1 MLDKKKINFRRKR
14 MMTPDKRYRYS
25 IRKFNVGIASV
36 AIAAFMFL
44 GNGAVSVS
52 ANDLASNE
60 EVIPTSGPVSE
71 EDLSSSTEIKETDP
85 VSSSTLPT
93 ETPEETPTALPAQ
106 TEKVVT
112 EETVPV
118 AENADS
124 LPTNESQQES
134 LSTTE
139 SDDAL
144 AAAKKVLEE
153 VISEAEVLSADAL
166 RKAAKSTADTSSLQ
180 SAANATKAAAEA
192 ANQVFADEHAS
203 LEDINAQITAIR
215 TAVGNLVPELT
226 SFTGTEEVTVMLA
239 ATTSGAADANQS
251 GIDEISERTGQYTAI
266 SVTQNF
272 KWTDILENPI
282 IALKMTDGTYKY
294 KKFSGT
300 VTMDIAKAAYVA
312 GEFEDAAAY
321 KATNGTLQ
329 AGDKVYIIQESD
341 FTSAPTSIE
350 ESYDLT
356 KFHHRKN
363 LIFGGDSIWEG
374 VTSAELAEGDADSSA
389 FIALARPGSFVSEI
403 WFHKAEISADGGD
416 RYLPKENNT
425 LLVADSISEA
435 LSQSEPSYKN
445 FGLFL
450 SHIDVND
457 DKVNKPNT
465 VMELPE
471 GVEVVFADRSGQ
483 QTTFAGAMD
492 EIMAALRYDENDDTL
507 LNTQQKLKFKFI
519 VKKDGV
525 QIQEDADWREIT
537 LHVYSS
543 AEKVKGLVK
552 TTLTNTRND
561 FEAGIV
567 DNINFSGL
575 PEEMKNE
582 AIDME
587 KTYPNVD
594 GTLPQDGQLPE
605 FSNPDNKDYDW
616 IDKDREES
624 DGTHATS
631 PARYFPYD
639 MGLFQGE
646 GDRITGKLRG
656 YLPYIS
662 GYNMPA
668 DEDRIEAEHGRISI
682 PPSEHDKELL
692 PYFTLGSIFS
702 KTMFGRSMTPEPGGV
717 NKSYWHSLTQAMPI
731 PQLDFEPEVNLDI
744 VTLSDNPQPNPKGTV
759 KIVYKALNADGTD
772 VDSSVVLRADVTD
785 TEDAAVGTPWNAKE
799 TGVDH
804 DKDAATAPIDERP
817 ETFTTQA
824 TETNPSREYKLVSAK
839 TTVQTPTD
847 AAPVTVTDDAQLEG
861 QVIEGTTTV
870 TYYYALV
877 QEQPATSRE
886 VKGDV
891 VIKYEDT
898 VGTEIKGQLKDTDQG
913 VVATYTTP
921 SRRYIKV
928 DNQVTYLDSEPA
940 ETVELSNLAYN
951 ADQTRE
957 DGTVEKPATIESAGK
972 TYRFIKLKD
981 DSATVTGLVT
991 EATKTVTYV
1000 YAPEQTRQVP
1010 TEKTGSVIVEYKL
1023 EGSET
1028 PEKPEGTKLQ
1038 ADFND
1043 TTDQLVSTSTVTETY
1058 YVDANGKEQVTN
1070 TSEPVVTLTNAT
1082 YEVTKAEAPDVLTIG
1097 EKTYHKVRVN
1107 GTENGTLPAGETK
1120 VTYYYAEEQVEEG
1133 VIEEKGNVT
1142 VKYETEGGAP
1152 LKPDYKDSENVL
1164 VSSTPTTRR
1173 YYLKDGKKVYLDD
1186 QPVRGTT
1193 TKTDATYDTREDKS
1207 ETGGV
1212 NEKPATLTD
1221 ESGTTYHLIKTKD
1234 KTPENGTLPA
1244 GDTVVT
1250 YVYAPEQTREV
1261 STEKTGSVI
1270 VEYKLE
1276 GSETPE
1282 KPEGEKLQADFNDTT
1297 DQLVSTS
1304 TVTETYYVDENG
1316 EEQVTNTSEPVVTNT
1331 NATYEVTK
1339 DEAPDVLTIGG
1350 KTYHKVRV
1358 TGTENGTLPA
1368 GETKVTYYYAEE
1380 QVEKGV
1386 IEEKGNVTVKYETEG
1401 GAPLKPAYKD
1411 SENVLVSST
1420 PTTRRYYLKD
1430 GNKVYLDD
1438 QPVRGTTTKTD
1449 ATYDTREDKSETGG
1463 VNEKPATLTDESG
1476 TTYHLIK
1483 TKDKTPENG
1492 TLPAGDTVVTY
1503 VYAPEQTEII
1513 PTENKAKV
1521 TVNYYILGTS
1531 TPLQPSYEDTPA
1543 TKISETVTTNTYY
1556 LDANNERVPVG
1567 DPAVVINPVDPAVS
1581 YDTTETKNGKEERPT
1596 TLKSGD
1602 KTYHLVEAATTFT
1615 EGTGVSGTLTKD
1627 TVVNYYYAEIKEEV
1641 NTERTN
1647 GSVTIKYEST
1657 DGTPLRDDKE
1667 DTASTVISTKTTTKK
1682 YYEYDG
1688 QKVYVGDPV
1697 ESTETVDLS
1706 YNTTEADKDEKPS
1719 TLEKDDKT
1727 YQLVA
1732 VKAGSADEN
1741 GKVTGDHVVTYVYAE
1756 IKDEVT
1762 TEPTNGSVTIKYE
1775 STDGTPLRDDK
1786 EDTASTVISTKTTTK
1801 KYYEYDGQKV
1811 YVGDPVESTE
1821 TKDLS
1826 YDTTEADK
1834 DEKPETLQKGDK
1846 TYQLVAV
1853 KADSAAEKGKVTG
1866 DHVVTYVYAEIKEE
1880 VTTEPTNGS
1889 VTIKYETTDGTPLR
1903 DDKEDTAS
1911 TVIST
1916 KTTTKKYY
1924 EYDGQKVYVGDPVE
1938 STETKDL
1945 SYDTTEADK
1954 DEKPETLQKGD
1965 KTYQLVAVKAGSAD
1979 ENGKVTG
1986 DHVVTYV
1993 YAEVP
1998 EEPKP
2003 EEPKPEEPKPG
2014 EPTPGE
2020 PTPPTD
2026 GGTTPPTDGGVN
2038 PPTDGGTTPPTDGG
2052 VNPPTDGGTTP
2063 PTDGGVNPPTDGGTT
2078 PPTDGGVNPPTDGGT
2093 TPPTDGGTTPPTDGG
2108 TTPPTDGGTT
2118 PPTDGGTTP
2127 PTDGG
2132 TTPPT
2137 DGGVNPPTDGG
2148 VNPPT
2153 DGGTTPPIDGGT
2165 TPPTDGG
2172 VNPPTD
2178 GGTTP
2183 PTDGG
2188 TTPPTDGGVNPPT
2201 DGGTTPPTDGGTTP
2215 PTDGGTTPPTDGG
2228 TTPPTDGGTTPPT
2241 DGGTTPPTDGGT
2253 TPPTDGGTTPP
2264 TDGGT
2269 TPPTDGGT
2277 TPPTDGGTTP
2287 PTDGG
2292 TTPPTDGGT
2301 TPPTDG
2307 GTTPPTDGGTTPPT
2321 DGGVNPP
2328 TDGGVNPP
2336 TDGGTTPPTD
2346 GGTTP
2351 PTDGGT
2357 TPPTDG
2363 GTTPPTDGG
2372 VNPPTDG
2379 GTTPPT
2385 DGGTTPPT
2393 DGGTTPP
2400 TDGGTTPPT
2409 DGGTTPPTD
2418 GGTTPPTDGG
2428 TTPPTDGG
2436 TTPPTDGGTTPPTDG
2451 GTTPPTD
2458 GGVNPPTDGGTTPP
2472 TDGGTTPPTDGG
2484 TTPPTDGGTTPP
2496 TDGGTT
2502 PPTDGG
2508 VNPPTDGG
2516 TTPTPPT
2523 GTITVTPKAGT
2534 AQLPNTGEASTSPL
2548 YGVLAFATGLAGLFG
2563 LVKKKKEEDQ

>member
-1 MLDKKKINFRRKR
+1 MLDKKKINLRRKR
-14 MMTPDKRYRYS
+14 MTTPDKHYRYS

-52 ANDLASNE
+52 ANELASNE

-71 EDLSSSTEIKETDP
+71 EDLSSSAEIKESELVP
-85 VSSSTLPT
+85 SSTPNT
-93 ETPEETPTALPAQ
+93 GTPAETPAQ
-106 TEKVVT
+106 TEKVVA

-118 AENADS
+118 TENADS
-124 LPTNESQQES
+124 LPTNQSQQES
-134 LSTTE
+134 LSTKE

-180 SAANATKAAAEA
+180 SAANATKAAAEI

-203 LEDINAQITAIR
+203 LEEVNAQITAIR

-251 GIDEISERTGQYTAI
+251 GIDAISANNGQYTAI

-272 KWTDILENPI
+272 KWTDIEENPI
-282 IALKMTDGTYKY
+282 IALKMADGTYKY

-300 VTMDIAKAAYVA
+300 VTVDRAKAAKD
-312 GEFEDAAAY
+312 EFVDAATY
-321 KATNGTLQ
+321 KTANGPLQ

-356 KFHHRKN
+356 KFHHREN
-363 LIFGGDSIWEG
+363 MILAGWSISPG
-374 VTSAELAEGDADSSA
+374 ITSADLADPDADADSSA
-389 FIALARPGSFVSEI
+389 LIALARPGSFESEI
-403 WFHKAEISADGGD
+403 EFKDANHPGEPSI
-416 RYLPKENNT
+416 YLPKENNT
-425 LLVADSISEA
+425 VLVADSISEA
-435 LSQSEPSYKN
+435 LRQEEPSYKN

-450 SHIDVND
+450 SHIAVND

-465 VMELPE
+465 VMELPK
-471 GVEVVFADRSGQ
+471 GVEVVFADQ
-483 QTTFAGAMD
+483 NDQPTTFAEAMN
-492 EIMAALRYDENDDTL
+492 EIMAALQYDTDEWTI
-507 LNTQQKLKFKFI
+507 LNPQQKLKFKFI

-537 LHVYSS
+537 LHVYNDTDV
-543 AEKVKGLVK
+543 VKGMVK
-552 TTLTNTRND
+552 TTLTNTPND

-567 DNINFSGL
+567 DNIDFSGL

-582 AIDME
+582 AIEME
-587 KTYPNVD
+587 KTYRNVD

-605 FSNPDNKDYDW
+605 FSNPDNKRYDW
-616 IDKDREES
+616 VVKVGEES

-646 GDRITGKLRG
+646 GDKINKKLLG
-656 YLPYIS
+656 YIPYIQDYKP
-662 GYNMPA
+662 GNGDDLGIAPGIA
-668 DEDRIEAEHGRISI
+668 
-682 PPSEHDKELL
+682 PSEHDKKLV
-692 PYFTLGSIFS
+692 PYYPLGSVFTR
-702 KTMFGRSMTPEPGGV
+702 TMFDRNFTPEPGGV
-717 NKSYWHSLTQAMPI
+717 NGSYWHSLTQAMPI

-804 DKDAATAPIDERP
+804 DKDTATDSIDERP

-861 QVIEGTTTV
+861 KVIEGTTTV

-891 VIKYEDT
+891 IIKYEDT
-898 VGTEIKGQLKDTDQG
+898 AGTEIKGQLKDTDQG

-1010 TEKTGSVIVEYKL
+1010 TPSNGSVIVEYKL

-1028 PEKPEGTKLQ
+1028 PEKPEGEKLQ

-1070 TSEPVVTLTNAT
+1070 ISEPVVTLTNAT
-1082 YEVTKAEAPDVLTIG
+1082 YEVTKAEAPDILTIG

-1152 LKPDYKDSENVL
+1152 LKSDYKDSENVL

-1173 YYLKDGKKVYLDD
+1173 YYLKDGKKVYLDE

-1207 ETGGV
+1207 ATGGV

-1234 KTPENGTLPA
+1234 E
-1244 GDTVVT
+1244 
-1250 YVYAPEQTREV
+1250 
-1261 STEKTGSVI
+1261 
-1270 VEYKLE
+1270 
-1276 GSETPE
+1276 
-1282 KPEGEKLQADFNDTT
+1282 
-1297 DQLVSTS
+1297 
-1304 TVTETYYVDENG
+1304 
-1316 EEQVTNTSEPVVTNT
+1316 
-1331 NATYEVTK
+1331 
-1339 DEAPDVLTIGG
+1339 
-1350 KTYHKVRV
+1350 
-1358 TGTENGTLPA
+1358 
-1368 GETKVTYYYAEE
+1368 
-1380 QVEKGV
+1380 
-1386 IEEKGNVTVKYETEG
+1386 
-1401 GAPLKPAYKD
+1401 
-1411 SENVLVSST
+1411 
-1420 PTTRRYYLKD
+1420 
-1430 GNKVYLDD
+1430 
-1438 QPVRGTTTKTD
+1438 
-1449 ATYDTREDKSETGG
+1449 
-1463 VNEKPATLTDESG
+1463 
-1476 TTYHLIK
+1476 
-1483 TKDKTPENG
+1483 TPENG

-1627 TVVNYYYAEIKEEV
+1627 TVVNYYYAEIK
-1641 NTERTN
+1641 
-1647 GSVTIKYEST
+1647 
-1657 DGTPLRDDKE
+1657 D
-1667 DTASTVISTKTTTKK
+1667 
-1682 YYEYDG
+1682 
-1688 QKVYVGDPV
+1688 
-1697 ESTETVDLS
+1697 
-1706 YNTTEADKDEKPS
+1706 
-1719 TLEKDDKT
+1719 
-1727 YQLVA
+1727 
-1732 VKAGSADEN
+1732 
-1741 GKVTGDHVVTYVYAE
+1741 
-1756 IKDEVT
+1756 
-1762 TEPTNGSVTIKYE
+1762 
-1775 STDGTPLRDDK
+1775 
-1786 EDTASTVISTKTTTK
+1786 
-1801 KYYEYDGQKV
+1801 
-1811 YVGDPVESTE
+1811 
-1821 TKDLS
+1821 
-1826 YDTTEADK
+1826 
-1834 DEKPETLQKGDK
+1834 
-1846 TYQLVAV
+1846 
-1853 KADSAAEKGKVTG
+1853 
-1866 DHVVTYVYAEIKEE
+1866 E

-1954 DEKPETLQKGD
+1954 DEKPETLQKDG
-1965 KTYQLVAVKAGSAD
+1965 KTYQRVAVKAGSAD

-1993 YAEVP
+1993 YAEIKDEVTTEPTNGSVTIKYETTDGTPLRDDKEDTASTVISAKTTTKKYYVYDGQKVYVGDPVESTETKDLSYDTTEADKDEKPETLQKGDKTYQLVAVKADSAAENGKVTGDHVVTYVYAEIKEEVNTERTNGSVTIKYEATDGTPLRDDKEDTASTVISTKTTTKKYYEYDGQKVYVGDPVESTETVDLSYDTTEADKDEKPETLQKDGKTYQRVAVKADSADENGKVTGDHVVTYVYAEIKEEVTTEPTNGSVTIKYEATDGTPLRDDKEDTASTVISTKTTTKKYYEYDGQKVYVGDPVESTETVDLSYNTTEEDKDEKPDTLQKDGKTYQRVAVKAGSADENGKVTGDHVVTYVYAEIKEEVTTEPTNGSVTIKYETVDGKELQSPFPDTPSTEISSITTKRNYYEYNGVKTYVGEAEVTPSTKDVP
-1998 EEPKP
+1998 YNTTEDNEKPETLQKGGKTYQLVAVKAGSADEKGNVSGNHVVTYVYAEVP

-2014 EPTPGE
+2014 EPT
-2020 PTPPTD
+2020 
-2026 GGTTPPTDGGVN
+2026 
-2038 PPTDGGTTPPTDGG
+2038 
-2052 VNPPTDGGTTP
+2052 
-2063 PTDGGVNPPTDGGTT
+2063 
-2078 PPTDGGVNPPTDGGT
+2078 PPTDGGT

-2132 TTPPT
+2132 TT
-2137 DGGVNPPTDGG
+2137 
-2148 VNPPT
+2148 
-2153 DGGTTPPIDGGT
+2153 
-2165 TPPTDGG
+2165 
-2172 VNPPTD
+2172 
-2178 GGTTP
+2178 
-2183 PTDGG
+2183 
-2188 TTPPTDGGVNPPT
+2188 PPT

-2328 TDGGVNPP
+2328 TDGG
-2336 TDGGTTPPTD
+2336 
-2346 GGTTP
+2346 
-2351 PTDGGT
+2351 
-2357 TPPTDG
+2357 
-2363 GTTPPTDGG
+2363 
-2372 VNPPTDG
+2372 
-2379 GTTPPT
+2379 
-2385 DGGTTPPT
+2385 
-2393 DGGTTPP
+2393 
-2400 TDGGTTPPT
+2400 
-2409 DGGTTPPTD
+2409 TTPPTD

-2502 PPTDGG
+2502 PPTDGSTTPPTDGGTTPPTDGGTTPPTDGG
-2508 VNPPTDGG
+2508 VNPPTDGGTTPPTDGGTTPPTDGGVNPPTDGGTTPPTDGGTTPPTDGGTTPPTDGGTTPPTDGGTTPPTDGGTTPPTDGGTTPPTDGGTIPPTDGGTTPPTDGG

>member
-1 MLDKKKINFRRKR
+1 MLDKKKINLRRKR
-14 MMTPDKRYRYS
+14 MTTPDKHYRYS

-52 ANDLASNE
+52 ANELASNE
-60 EVIPTSGPVSE
+60 EAIPTSGPVSE
-71 EDLSSSTEIKETDP
+71 EDLSSSAEIKESELVP
-85 VSSSTLPT
+85 SSTPNT
-93 ETPEETPTALPAQ
+93 GTPAETPAQ
-106 TEKVVT
+106 TEKVVA

-118 AENADS
+118 TENADS

-134 LSTTE
+134 LSTKE

-251 GIDEISERTGQYTAI
+251 GIDAISANNGQYT
-266 SVTQNF
+266 VTSEHTNF

-312 GEFEDAAAY
+312 DEFVDAATY
-321 KATNGTLQ
+321 KTANGTLQ
-329 AGDKVYIIQESD
+329 ATDKVYIIQESD
-341 FTSAPTSIE
+341 FTTDPTSISIE

-356 KFHHRKN
+356 KFHHREH
-363 LIFGGDSIWEG
+363 LIFGGDSIYEG
-374 VTSAELAEGDADSSA
+374 ATVEGLADADADSSA

-403 WFHKAEISADGGD
+403 KFHKAEISADGGD

-450 SHIDVND
+450 SHIAVND

-483 QTTFAGAMD
+483 QTTFNAAMA
-492 EIMAALRYDENDDTL
+492 EIMAALQEDENYEIVNHKDT
-507 LNTQQKLKFKFI
+507 LKFKFI
-519 VKKDGV
+519 VKKDG
-525 QIQEDADWREIT
+525 QIIKEDAYWREIT

-552 TTLTNTRND
+552 TKLTNTANN

-567 DNINFSGL
+567 DNIDFSGL

-594 GTLPQDGQLPE
+594 GSTPEDGAMPQ
-605 FSNPDNKDYDW
+605 FSNPDDKHYDW
-616 IDKDREES
+616 IDKDREAS

-639 MGLFQGE
+639 MDLFQGE
-646 GDRITGKLRG
+646 GAEVDKHLVG
-656 YLPYIS
+656 YIPYIQDYKNE
-662 GYNMPA
+662 G
-668 DEDRIEAEHGRISI
+668 GRDDII
-682 PPSEHDKELL
+682 AIDPSEHDQKLF
-692 PYFTLGSIFS
+692 PYYTLGSIFTN
-702 KTMFGRSMTPEPGGV
+702 TMFGRSMTPEQGGV

-785 TEDAAVGTPWNAKE
+785 TEDAAVGTPWNAAEQEKDEKPE
-799 TGVDH
+799 TLTHEATNTVYHLVKTAVVVPGVDG
-804 DKDAATAPIDERP
+804 ES
-817 ETFTTQA
+817 TQ
-824 TETNPSREYKLVSAK
+824 T
-839 TTVQTPTD
+839 
-847 AAPVTVTDDAQLEG
+847 
-861 QVIEGTTTV
+861 EGTVVAGDTVV
-870 TYYYALV
+870 TYFYAP
-877 QEQPATSRE
+877 EQVDRD
-886 VKGDV
+886 VKNVTGSV
-891 VIKYEDT
+891 TIKYENTLGAPIKDSLPDT
-898 VGTEIKGQLKDTDQG
+898 ESALIS
-913 VVATYTTP
+913 TTP
-921 SRRYIKV
+921 TTQRYYMLDGKRVNIDPQPV
-928 DNQVTYLDSEPA
+928 DGETENKQVTYNATEKRTDG
-940 ETVELSNLAYN
+940 VE
-951 ADQTRE
+951 
-957 DGTVEKPATIESAGK
+957 EKPSIIEHEGTK
-972 TYRFIKLKD
+972 YHFIKLKEN
-981 DSATVTGLVT
+981 SATETGNVPAGDT
-991 EATKTVTYV
+991 VVTYV
-1000 YAPEQTRQVP
+1000 YAPEQTREVSTP
-1010 TEKTGSVIVEYKL
+1010 SNGSVIVEYKL

-1058 YVDANGKEQVTN
+1058 YVDENGEEQVTN
-1070 TSEPVVTLTNAT
+1070 TSEPVVTLTNAI
-1082 YEVTKAEAPDVLTIG
+1082 YEVTKDEAPDVLTIG
-1097 EKTYHKVRVN
+1097 GKTYHKVRVN

-1142 VKYETEGGAP
+1142 VKYETESGTT
-1152 LKPDYKDSENVL
+1152 LKPSYKDSENVL

-1173 YYLKDGKKVYLDD
+1173 YYLKDGNKVYLDE

-1212 NEKPATLTD
+1212 NEKP
-1221 ESGTTYHLIKTKD
+1221 S
-1234 KTPENGTLPA
+1234 
-1244 GDTVVT
+1244 
-1250 YVYAPEQTREV
+1250 
-1261 STEKTGSVI
+1261 
-1270 VEYKLE
+1270 
-1276 GSETPE
+1276 
-1282 KPEGEKLQADFNDTT
+1282 
-1297 DQLVSTS
+1297 
-1304 TVTETYYVDENG
+1304 
-1316 EEQVTNTSEPVVTNT
+1316 
-1331 NATYEVTK
+1331 
-1339 DEAPDVLTIGG
+1339 
-1350 KTYHKVRV
+1350 
-1358 TGTENGTLPA
+1358 
-1368 GETKVTYYYAEE
+1368 
-1380 QVEKGV
+1380 
-1386 IEEKGNVTVKYETEG
+1386 
-1401 GAPLKPAYKD
+1401 
-1411 SENVLVSST
+1411 
-1420 PTTRRYYLKD
+1420 
-1430 GNKVYLDD
+1430 
-1438 QPVRGTTTKTD
+1438 
-1449 ATYDTREDKSETGG
+1449 
-1463 VNEKPATLTDESG
+1463 TLTDESG

-1567 DPAVVINPVDPAVS
+1567 DPAVVITPVVPAVS

-1615 EGTGVSGTLTKD
+1615 EGTGVSGNLTKD

-1641 NTERTN
+1641 TTESTN

-1682 YYEYDG
+1682 YYVYNGE
-1688 QKVYVGDPV
+1688 KVYVGDPV

-1706 YNTTEADKDEKPS
+1706 YNTTEEDKDEKPS
-1719 TLEKDDKT
+1719 TLEKDGKT

-1741 GKVTGDHVVTYVYAE
+1741 
-1756 IKDEVT
+1756 
-1762 TEPTNGSVTIKYE
+1762 
-1775 STDGTPLRDDK
+1775 
-1786 EDTASTVISTKTTTK
+1786 
-1801 KYYEYDGQKV
+1801 
-1811 YVGDPVESTE
+1811 
-1821 TKDLS
+1821 
-1826 YDTTEADK
+1826 
-1834 DEKPETLQKGDK
+1834 
-1846 TYQLVAV
+1846 
-1853 KADSAAEKGKVTG
+1853 GKVTG

-1938 STETKDL
+1938 STETVDLSYNTTEADKDEKPSTLEKDGKTYQLVAVKDGSADENGKVTGDHVVTYVYAEILEEVTTEPTNGSVTIKYETTDGTPLRDDKEDTASTVISTKTTTKKYYEYNGEKVYVGDPVESTETVDLSYNTTEADKDEKPSTLEKDGKTYQLVAVKDGSADENGKVTGDHVVTYVYAEILEEVTTEPTNGSVTIKYETTDGAPLRDDKEDTSSTVISTKTTTKKYYEYDGQKVYVGDPVESTETIDLSYNTTEEDKDEKPSTLEKDGKTYQRVAVKAGSAAENGKVTGDHVVTYVYAEIKEEVTTEPTNGSVTIKYETTDGTPLRDDKEDTSSTVISTKTTTKKYYEYDGQKVYVGDPVESTETKDL

-1965 KTYQLVAVKAGSAD
+1965 KTYQLVAVKADSAA

-1986 DHVVTYV
+1986 DHVVTYVYAEIKEEVTTEPTNGSVTIKYETVDGKELQSPFTDTPSTEISSITTKRKYYEYNGVKTYVGEAEVTPSTKDVPYNTTEDNEKPEILQKGGKTYQLVAVKAGSADEKGNVSGNHVVTYV

-2003 EEPKPEEPKPG
+2003 EEPKPEEPKPEEPKPEEPKPEEPKPEEPKPEEPKPEEPKPG

-2020 PTPPTD
+2020 P
-2026 GGTTPPTDGGVN
+2026 
-2038 PPTDGGTTPPTDGG
+2038 
-2052 VNPPTDGGTTP
+2052 
-2063 PTDGGVNPPTDGGTT
+2063 
-2078 PPTDGGVNPPTDGGT
+2078 
-2093 TPPTDGGTTPPTDGG
+2093 
-2108 TTPPTDGGTT
+2108 
-2118 PPTDGGTTP
+2118 
-2127 PTDGG
+2127 
-2132 TTPPT
+2132 
-2137 DGGVNPPTDGG
+2137 
-2148 VNPPT
+2148 
-2153 DGGTTPPIDGGT
+2153 
-2165 TPPTDGG
+2165 
-2172 VNPPTD
+2172 
-2178 GGTTP
+2178 
-2183 PTDGG
+2183 
-2188 TTPPTDGGVNPPT
+2188 
-2201 DGGTTPPTDGGTTP
+2201 TPPTDGGTTP

-2253 TPPTDGGTTPP
+2253 TPPTDGGTPP

-2277 TPPTDGGTTP
+2277 TPPTDGGVNPPTDGGTTP

-2292 TTPPTDGGT
+2292 VNPPTDGGVNPPTDGGT

-2363 GTTPPTDGG
+2363 GTTP
-2372 VNPPTDG
+2372 
-2379 GTTPPT
+2379 
-2385 DGGTTPPT
+2385 
-2393 DGGTTPP
+2393 
-2400 TDGGTTPPT
+2400 
-2409 DGGTTPPTD
+2409 
-2418 GGTTPPTDGG
+2418 
-2428 TTPPTDGG
+2428 
-2436 TTPPTDGGTTPPTDG
+2436 
-2451 GTTPPTD
+2451 
-2458 GGVNPPTDGGTTPP
+2458 
-2472 TDGGTTPPTDGG
+2472 
-2484 TTPPTDGGTTPP
+2484 
-2496 TDGGTT
+2496 
-2502 PPTDGG
+2502 
-2508 VNPPTDGG
+2508 
-2516 TTPTPPT
+2516 
-2523 GTITVTPKAGT
+2523 
-2534 AQLPNTGEASTSPL
+2534 
-2548 YGVLAFATGLAGLFG
+2548 
-2563 LVKKKKEEDQ
+2563 

>member
-14 MMTPDKRYRYS
+14 MTTPDKRYRYS

-71 EDLSSSTEIKETDP
+71 EELSSSTEIKETELVP
-85 VSSSTLPT
+85 SSTPIT
-93 ETPEETPTALPAQ
+93 ETLEETPTALPAQ

-134 LSTTE
+134 LSTKE

-192 ANQVFADEHAS
+192 AIQVFADEHAS

-215 TAVGNLVPELT
+215 TAVGNLGPELT

-239 ATTSGAADANQS
+239 ATTSGVADANQS

-266 SVTQNF
+266 SVTTQNF
-272 KWTDILENPI
+272 KWEDMASDPI
-282 IALKMTDGTYKY
+282 IALKKTDGTYKY
-294 KKFSGT
+294 KKFSGPVT
-300 VTMDIAKAAYVA
+300 VDIAKAAQQA
-312 GEFEDAAAY
+312 GQFVDAATY
-321 KATNGTLQ
+321 KAANGTLQ

-363 LIFGGDSIWEG
+363 LIFGGDGIYEG
-374 VTSAELAEGDADSSA
+374 APIEDLAAPDADATYSA
-389 FIALARPGSFVSEI
+389 FIALARPDSFVSEI
-403 WFHKAEISADGGD
+403 EFTDTGWDSDGVFSP

-425 LLVADSISEA
+425 VLVADSISEA
-435 LSQSEPSYKN
+435 LREAEPSYKN

-465 VMELPE
+465 IMELPQ
-471 GVEVVFADRSGQ
+471 GVEVVFADKNSQ
-483 QTTFAGAMD
+483 QTTFAEAMA
-492 EIMAALRYDENDDTL
+492 EILEALRYDENFEIVNHEDT
-507 LNTQQKLKFKFI
+507 LKFKFI
-519 VKKDGV
+519 VKKDGRI
-525 QIQEDADWREIT
+525 IQEDAAWREIT

-543 AEKVKGLVK
+543 TEKVQGLVK
-552 TTLTNTRND
+552 TKLTNTQNN
-561 FEAGIV
+561 FAAGIV
-567 DNINFSGL
+567 DNIDFSGL
-575 PEEMKNE
+575 PEEMKKE
-582 AIDME
+582 AIEME

-594 GTLPQDGQLPE
+594 GSLPQDGALPQ
-605 FSNPDNKDYDW
+605 FSNPDNKHYDW
-616 IDKDREES
+616 INKDGEGS
-624 DGTHATS
+624 DGNHATS

-639 MGLFQGE
+639 MDLFQGD
-646 GDRITGKLRG
+646 GNRINETLRG
-656 YLPYIS
+656 YIPYLQAYKRGNSDVPI
-662 GYNMPA
+662 
-668 DEDRIEAEHGRISI
+668 DEPGIT
-682 PPSEHDKELL
+682 PSEHDKALL
-692 PYFTLGSIFS
+692 PYFTLGSIF
-702 KTMFGRSMTPEPGGV
+702 TNTLFGRSMTPEPGGV
-717 NKSYWHSLTQAMPI
+717 NGSYWHSLTQAMPI

-804 DKDAATAPIDERP
+804 DKDSATAPIDERP

-891 VIKYEDT
+891 IIKYEDT
-898 VGTEIKGQLKDTDQG
+898 AGTEIKGQLKDTDQG

-940 ETVELSNLAYN
+940 ETVKLSNLAYN

-1000 YAPEQTRQVP
+1000 YAPEQTREVP
-1010 TEKTGSVIVEYKL
+1010 TPSNGSVIVEYKL

-1028 PEKPEGTKLQ
+1028 TEKPEGEKLQ

-1058 YVDANGKEQVTN
+1058 YVDANGVEKVTN

-1097 EKTYHKVRVN
+1097 GKTYHKVRVNGTENGTLPAGETKVTYYYAEVQVEEGIIEEKGNVTVKYETEGGAPLKPDYKDSENVLVSSTPTTRRYYLKDGNKVYLDEQPVRGTTTKTDATYDTREDKSATGGVNEKPATLTDELGTTYHLIKTKDKTPENGTLPAGDTVVTYVYAPEQTRQVPTPSNGSVIVEYKLEGSETTENPEGTKLQADFKDTTDQLVSTSTVTETYYVDANGEEQVTNTSEPVVTLTNATYEVTKDEAPDVLTIGGKTYHKVRVN

-1152 LKPDYKDSENVL
+1152 LKPAYKDSENVL

-1221 ESGTTYHLIKTKD
+1221 E
-1234 KTPENGTLPA
+1234 
-1244 GDTVVT
+1244 
-1250 YVYAPEQTREV
+1250 
-1261 STEKTGSVI
+1261 TG
-1270 VEYKLE
+1270 K
-1276 GSETPE
+1276 
-1282 KPEGEKLQADFNDTT
+1282 K
-1297 DQLVSTS
+1297 
-1304 TVTETYYVDENG
+1304 
-1316 EEQVTNTSEPVVTNT
+1316 
-1331 NATYEVTK
+1331 
-1339 DEAPDVLTIGG
+1339 
-1350 KTYHKVRV
+1350 
-1358 TGTENGTLPA
+1358 
-1368 GETKVTYYYAEE
+1368 
-1380 QVEKGV
+1380 
-1386 IEEKGNVTVKYETEG
+1386 
-1401 GAPLKPAYKD
+1401 
-1411 SENVLVSST
+1411 
-1420 PTTRRYYLKD
+1420 
-1430 GNKVYLDD
+1430 
-1438 QPVRGTTTKTD
+1438 
-1449 ATYDTREDKSETGG
+1449 
-1463 VNEKPATLTDESG
+1463 
-1476 TTYHLIK
+1476 YHLIK

-1513 PTENKAKV
+1513 STENKAKV

-1531 TPLQPSYEDTPA
+1531 TPLQPSYEDIPA

-1641 NTERTN
+1641 TTVPTN
-1647 GSVTIKYEST
+1647 GSVTIKYETVDGKELQSPFPDTPSTEISSITTKRNYYEYNGVKTYVGEAEVTPSTKDVPYNTTEDNEKPEILQKGGKTYQLVAVKAGSADENGKVTGDHVVTYVYAEIKEEVTTEPTNGSVTIKYETT

-1667 DTASTVISTKTTTKK
+1667 DTTSTVISTKTTTKK
-1682 YYEYDG
+1682 YYEYNG
-1688 QKVYVGDPV
+1688 EKVYVGDPV

-1756 IKDEVT
+1756 
-1762 TEPTNGSVTIKYE
+1762 
-1775 STDGTPLRDDK
+1775 
-1786 EDTASTVISTKTTTK
+1786 
-1801 KYYEYDGQKV
+1801 
-1811 YVGDPVESTE
+1811 
-1821 TKDLS
+1821 
-1826 YDTTEADK
+1826 
-1834 DEKPETLQKGDK
+1834 
-1846 TYQLVAV
+1846 
-1853 KADSAAEKGKVTG
+1853 
-1866 DHVVTYVYAEIKEE
+1866 
-1880 VTTEPTNGS
+1880 
-1889 VTIKYETTDGTPLR
+1889 
-1903 DDKEDTAS
+1903 
-1911 TVIST
+1911 
-1916 KTTTKKYY
+1916 
-1924 EYDGQKVYVGDPVE
+1924 
-1938 STETKDL
+1938 
-1945 SYDTTEADK
+1945 
-1954 DEKPETLQKGD
+1954 
-1965 KTYQLVAVKAGSAD
+1965 
-1979 ENGKVTG
+1979 
-1986 DHVVTYV
+1986 
-1993 YAEVP
+1993 VP

-2014 EPTPGE
+2014 EPTP
-2020 PTPPTD
+2020 PTD
-2026 GGTTPPTDGGVN
+2026 GGTTPPTDGG
-2038 PPTDGGTTPPTDGG
+2038 
-2052 VNPPTDGGTTP
+2052 
-2063 PTDGGVNPPTDGGTT
+2063 
-2078 PPTDGGVNPPTDGGT
+2078 
-2093 TPPTDGGTTPPTDGG
+2093 
-2108 TTPPTDGGTT
+2108 
-2118 PPTDGGTTP
+2118 
-2127 PTDGG
+2127 
-2132 TTPPT
+2132 
-2137 DGGVNPPTDGG
+2137 
-2148 VNPPT
+2148 
-2153 DGGTTPPIDGGT
+2153 
-2165 TPPTDGG
+2165 
-2172 VNPPTD
+2172 
-2178 GGTTP
+2178 
-2183 PTDGG
+2183 
-2188 TTPPTDGGVNPPT
+2188 
-2201 DGGTTPPTDGGTTP
+2201 
-2215 PTDGGTTPPTDGG
+2215 
-2228 TTPPTDGGTTPPT
+2228 
-2241 DGGTTPPTDGGT
+2241 
-2253 TPPTDGGTTPP
+2253 
-2264 TDGGT
+2264 
-2269 TPPTDGGT
+2269 
-2277 TPPTDGGTTP
+2277 
-2287 PTDGG
+2287 
-2292 TTPPTDGGT
+2292 
-2301 TPPTDG
+2301 
-2307 GTTPPTDGGTTPPT
+2307 
-2321 DGGVNPP
+2321 
-2328 TDGGVNPP
+2328 
-2336 TDGGTTPPTD
+2336 
-2346 GGTTP
+2346 
-2351 PTDGGT
+2351 
-2357 TPPTDG
+2357 
-2363 GTTPPTDGG
+2363 
-2372 VNPPTDG
+2372 
-2379 GTTPPT
+2379 
-2385 DGGTTPPT
+2385 
-2393 DGGTTPP
+2393 
-2400 TDGGTTPPT
+2400 
-2409 DGGTTPPTD
+2409 
-2418 GGTTPPTDGG
+2418 
-2428 TTPPTDGG
+2428 
-2436 TTPPTDGGTTPPTDG
+2436 
-2451 GTTPPTD
+2451 
-2458 GGVNPPTDGGTTPP
+2458 
-2472 TDGGTTPPTDGG
+2472 
-2484 TTPPTDGGTTPP
+2484 
-2496 TDGGTT
+2496 
-2502 PPTDGG
+2502 
-2508 VNPPTDGG
+2508 
-2516 TTPTPPT
+2516 
-2523 GTITVTPKAGT
+2523 
-2534 AQLPNTGEASTSPL
+2534 
-2548 YGVLAFATGLAGLFG
+2548 
-2563 LVKKKKEEDQ
+2563 

>member
-14 MMTPDKRYRYS
+14 MTTPDKRYRYS

-52 ANDLASNE
+52 ANELASNE

-71 EDLSSSTEIKETDP
+71 EVLPSSTEIKETEP

-93 ETPEETPTALPAQ
+93 ETPAETPAQ
-106 TEKVVT
+106 SEKVVT
-112 EETVPV
+112 EETVP
-118 AENADS
+118 ATENADS

-134 LSTTE
+134 LSTKE

-203 LEDINAQITAIR
+203 LEEVNAQITAIR
-215 TAVGNLVPELT
+215 TAVGNLGPELT

-266 SVTQNF
+266 SVTTQNF
-272 KWTDILENPI
+272 KWEDMSSDPI
-282 IALKMTDGTYKY
+282 IALKKTDGTYKY
-294 KKFSGT
+294 KKFSGQVT
-300 VTMDIAKAAYVA
+300 VDIAKAAQRA
-312 GEFEDAAAY
+312 GQFVDAAAY
-321 KATNGTLQ
+321 KAENGPLQ
-329 AGDKVYIIQESD
+329 ADDKVYIIQESD

-356 KFHHRKN
+356 KFHHREH
-363 LIFGGDSIWEG
+363 LIFGGDLIYEG
-374 VTSAELAEGDADSSA
+374 APIEDLAAPDADATYSA

-403 WFHKAEISADGGD
+403 EFKDASNPGEPSI
-416 RYLPKENNT
+416 YLPKENNT
-425 LLVADSISEA
+425 VLVADSISEA

-450 SHIDVND
+450 SHIAVSD

-471 GVEVVFADRSGQ
+471 GVEVVFADQSGQ

-492 EIMAALRYDENDDTL
+492 EIMAALRYDENGDTL

-537 LHVYSS
+537 LHVYYGSDV
-543 AEKVKGLVK
+543 VKGMVK
-552 TTLTNTRND
+552 TTLTNTRNN
-561 FEAGIV
+561 FAAGIV
-567 DNINFSGL
+567 DNIDFSGL

-587 KTYPNVD
+587 KTYRNVD
-594 GTLPQDGQLPE
+594 GTLPQDGEMPH
-605 FSNPDNKDYDW
+605 FSNPGDKHYDW
-616 IDKDREES
+616 INKDGEGS

-639 MGLFQGE
+639 MDLFQGDGAE
-646 GDRITGKLRG
+646 VDKHLKG
-656 YLPYIS
+656 YIPYIQDYKNE
-662 GYNMPA
+662 GGHDDIIA
-668 DEDRIEAEHGRISI
+668 ID
-682 PPSEHDKELL
+682 PSEHDKELV

-804 DKDAATAPIDERP
+804 DKDTATDSIDERP

-898 VGTEIKGQLKDTDQG
+898 AGTEIKGQLKDTDQG

-940 ETVELSNLAYN
+940 ETVKLSNLAYN

-1010 TEKTGSVIVEYKL
+1010 TPS
-1023 EGSET
+1023 
-1028 PEKPEGTKLQ
+1028 
-1038 ADFND
+1038 N
-1043 TTDQLVSTSTVTETY
+1043 
-1058 YVDANGKEQVTN
+1058 
-1070 TSEPVVTLTNAT
+1070 
-1082 YEVTKAEAPDVLTIG
+1082 
-1097 EKTYHKVRVN
+1097 
-1107 GTENGTLPAGETK
+1107 
-1120 VTYYYAEEQVEEG
+1120 
-1133 VIEEKGNVT
+1133 
-1142 VKYETEGGAP
+1142 
-1152 LKPDYKDSENVL
+1152 
-1164 VSSTPTTRR
+1164 
-1173 YYLKDGKKVYLDD
+1173 
-1186 QPVRGTT
+1186 
-1193 TKTDATYDTREDKS
+1193 
-1207 ETGGV
+1207 
-1212 NEKPATLTD
+1212 
-1221 ESGTTYHLIKTKD
+1221 
-1234 KTPENGTLPA
+1234 
-1244 GDTVVT
+1244 
-1250 YVYAPEQTREV
+1250 
-1261 STEKTGSVI
+1261 GSVI

-1304 TVTETYYVDENG
+1304 TVTETYYVDANG
-1316 EEQVTNTSEPVVTNT
+1316 VEKVTNTSEPVVTLT

-1339 DEAPDVLTIGG
+1339 AEAPDVLTIGE

-1358 TGTENGTLPA
+1358 NGTEKGTLPA

-1380 QVEKGV
+1380 QVEEGV

-1430 GNKVYLDD
+1430 GKKVYLDE

-1449 ATYDTREDKSETGG
+1449 ATYDTREDKSATGG
-1463 VNEKPATLTDESG
+1463 VNEKPATLTDETG

-1483 TKDKTPENG
+1483 TKDETPENG

-1641 NTERTN
+1641 TTEPTN
-1647 GSVTIKYEST
+1647 GSVTIKYEATDGTPLRDDKEDTALTVISTKTTTKKYYEYDGQKVYVGDPVESTETVDLSYNTTEEDKDEKPETLQKDGKTYQRVAVKAGSADENGKVTGDHVVTYVYAEIKEEVTTEPTNGSVTIKYEAT

-1706 YNTTEADKDEKPS
+1706 Y
-1719 TLEKDDKT
+1719 
-1727 YQLVA
+1727 
-1732 VKAGSADEN
+1732 
-1741 GKVTGDHVVTYVYAE
+1741 
-1756 IKDEVT
+1756 
-1762 TEPTNGSVTIKYE
+1762 
-1775 STDGTPLRDDK
+1775 
-1786 EDTASTVISTKTTTK
+1786 
-1801 KYYEYDGQKV
+1801 
-1811 YVGDPVESTE
+1811 
-1821 TKDLS
+1821 
-1826 YDTTEADK
+1826 DTTEADK
-1834 DEKPETLQKGDK
+1834 DEKPETLQKDGK

-1853 KADSAAEKGKVTG
+1853 KADSADENGKVTG

-1889 VTIKYETTDGTPLR
+1889 VTIKYETVDGKELQSPFPDTP
-1903 DDKEDTAS
+1903 S
-1911 TVIST
+1911 TEISSI
-1916 KTTTKKYY
+1916 TTKRNYY
-1924 EYDGQKVYVGDPVE
+1924 EYNGVKTYVGEAEVTP
-1938 STETKDL
+1938 STKDVP
-1945 SYDTTEADK
+1945 YNTTEDN
-1954 DEKPETLQKGD
+1954 EKPETLQKGG

-1979 ENGKVTG
+1979 EKGNVSGN
-1986 DHVVTYV
+1986 HVVTYV

-2003 EEPKPEEPKPG
+2003 EEPKPG
-2014 EPTPGE
+2014 EPTPPTDGGTT
-2020 PTPPTD
+2020 PPTDGGTTPPTDGGTTPPTDGGTTPPTDGGTTPPTDGGTTPPTDGGTTPPTD

-2052 VNPPTDGGTTP
+2052 TTPPTDGGVNPPTDGGATP

-2118 PPTDGGTTP
+2118 PPTDGGVNP

-2153 DGGTTPPIDGGT
+2153 DGGTTPP
-2165 TPPTDGG
+2165 
-2172 VNPPTD
+2172 TD
-2178 GGTTP
+2178 GGTT
-2183 PTDGG
+2183 
-2188 TTPPTDGGVNPPT
+2188 PPT

-2215 PTDGGTTPPTDGG
+2215 PTDGGTTPPTDGGTTPPTDGGTTPPTDGGTTPPTDGGTTLPTDGG

-2336 TDGGTTPPTD
+2336 IDGGTTPPTD
-2346 GGTTP
+2346 GGVNP
-2351 PTDGGT
+2351 PTDGGVN
-2357 TPPTDG
+2357 PPTDG

-2385 DGGTTPPT
+2385 DGGVNS
-2393 DGGTTPP
+2393 
-2400 TDGGTTPPT
+2400 
-2409 DGGTTPPTD
+2409 
-2418 GGTTPPTDGG
+2418 
-2428 TTPPTDGG
+2428 
-2436 TTPPTDGGTTPPTDG
+2436 PTDG

-2458 GGVNPPTDGGTTPP
+2458 GGVNPPTDGGTTP
-2472 TDGGTTPPTDGG
+2472 
-2484 TTPPTDGGTTPP
+2484 
-2496 TDGGTT
+2496 
-2502 PPTDGG
+2502 
-2508 VNPPTDGG
+2508 
-2516 TTPTPPT
+2516 PTPPT

-2548 YGVLAFATGLAGLFG
+2548 YGVLSLVTGLAGLFG

>member
-1 MLDKKKINFRRKR
+1 MLDKKKVNFRRKR

-52 ANDLASNE
+52 ANEMASNE

-71 EDLSSSTEIKETDP
+71 EVLPSSTEIKETEP

-93 ETPEETPTALPAQ
+93 ETLEETPTALPAQ

-134 LSTTE
+134 LSTKE

-215 TAVGNLVPELT
+215 TAVGNLGPELT

-272 KWTDILENPI
+272 KWTDIEENPI
-282 IALKMTDGTYKY
+282 IALKKTDGTYKY
-294 KKFSGT
+294 KKFSGPVT
-300 VTMDIAKAAYVA
+300 VDIAKAAQRA

-450 SHIDVND
+450 SYIDVND

-483 QTTFAGAMD
+483 QTTFNAAMA
-492 EIMAALRYDENDDTL
+492 EIMAALQEDENGEIVNHEDT
-507 LNTQQKLKFKFI
+507 LKFKFI
-519 VKKDGV
+519 VKKDG
-525 QIQEDADWREIT
+525 QIIKEDAYWREIT

-552 TTLTNTRND
+552 TKLTNTANN

-567 DNINFSGL
+567 DNIDFSGL

-594 GTLPQDGQLPE
+594 GSLPQDGALPE

-616 IDKDREES
+616 IDKDREAS
-624 DGTHATS
+624 NGNHATS
-631 PARYFPYD
+631 PVRYFPYD
-639 MGLFQGE
+639 MDLFQGDGAE
-646 GDRITGKLRG
+646 VDKHLVGYIPYLGDYKYDNGDDKI
-656 YLPYIS
+656 I
-662 GYNMPA
+662 A
-668 DEDRIEAEHGRISI
+668 I
-682 PPSEHDKELL
+682 PPSEHDQKLF
-692 PYFTLGSIFS
+692 PYYTLGSIFTN
-702 KTMFGRSMTPEPGGV
+702 TMFGRSMTPEPGGV
-717 NKSYWHSLTQAMPI
+717 NKGYWHSLTEDMPI

-744 VTLSDNPQPNPKGTV
+744 VTLSDSPQPNPKGTV

-804 DKDAATAPIDERP
+804 DKDTATDSIDERP

-891 VIKYEDT
+891 IIKYEDT
-898 VGTEIKGQLKDTDQG
+898 AGTEIKGQLKDTDQG

-940 ETVELSNLAYN
+940 ETVKLSNLAYN

-1000 YAPEQTRQVP
+1000 YAPEQTREVP
-1010 TEKTGSVIVEYKL
+1010 TPSNGSVIVEYKL

-1028 PEKPEGTKLQ
+1028 PEKPEGEKLQ
-1038 ADFND
+1038 ADFKD
-1043 TTDQLVSTSTVTETY
+1043 TTDQLVSSSTVTETY

-1097 EKTYHKVRVN
+1097 GKTYHKVRVN
-1107 GTENGTLPAGETK
+1107 GQENGTLPAGETK
-1120 VTYYYAEEQVEEG
+1120 VTYYYAEVQVEEG
-1133 VIEEKGNVT
+1133 IIEEKGNVT

-1173 YYLKDGKKVYLDD
+1173 YYLKDGNKVYLDE

-1207 ETGGV
+1207 ATGGV
-1212 NEKPATLTD
+1212 NEKPSTLTD

-1250 YVYAPEQTREV
+1250 YVYAPEQTRQV
-1261 STEKTGSVI
+1261 PTPSTGSVI

-1282 KPEGEKLQADFNDTT
+1282 KPEGEKLQADFKDTT

-1304 TVTETYYVDENG
+1304 TVTETYYVDANG
-1316 EEQVTNTSEPVVTNT
+1316 EEQVINTSEPVVTLT

-1339 DEAPDVLTIGG
+1339 AEAPDILTIG
-1350 KTYHKVRV
+1350 
-1358 TGTENGTLPA
+1358 
-1368 GETKVTYYYAEE
+1368 
-1380 QVEKGV
+1380 
-1386 IEEKGNVTVKYETEG
+1386 
-1401 GAPLKPAYKD
+1401 
-1411 SENVLVSST
+1411 
-1420 PTTRRYYLKD
+1420 
-1430 GNKVYLDD
+1430 
-1438 QPVRGTTTKTD
+1438 
-1449 ATYDTREDKSETGG
+1449 
-1463 VNEKPATLTDESG
+1463 
-1476 TTYHLIK
+1476 
-1483 TKDKTPENG
+1483 
-1492 TLPAGDTVVTY
+1492 
-1503 VYAPEQTEII
+1503 
-1513 PTENKAKV
+1513 
-1521 TVNYYILGTS
+1521 
-1531 TPLQPSYEDTPA
+1531 
-1543 TKISETVTTNTYY
+1543 
-1556 LDANNERVPVG
+1556 
-1567 DPAVVINPVDPAVS
+1567 
-1581 YDTTETKNGKEERPT
+1581 
-1596 TLKSGD
+1596 
-1602 KTYHLVEAATTFT
+1602 
-1615 EGTGVSGTLTKD
+1615 
-1627 TVVNYYYAEIKEEV
+1627 
-1641 NTERTN
+1641 
-1647 GSVTIKYEST
+1647 
-1657 DGTPLRDDKE
+1657 
-1667 DTASTVISTKTTTKK
+1667 
-1682 YYEYDG
+1682 
-1688 QKVYVGDPV
+1688 
-1697 ESTETVDLS
+1697 
-1706 YNTTEADKDEKPS
+1706 
-1719 TLEKDDKT
+1719 
-1727 YQLVA
+1727 
-1732 VKAGSADEN
+1732 
-1741 GKVTGDHVVTYVYAE
+1741 
-1756 IKDEVT
+1756 
-1762 TEPTNGSVTIKYE
+1762 
-1775 STDGTPLRDDK
+1775 
-1786 EDTASTVISTKTTTK
+1786 
-1801 KYYEYDGQKV
+1801 
-1811 YVGDPVESTE
+1811 
-1821 TKDLS
+1821 
-1826 YDTTEADK
+1826 
-1834 DEKPETLQKGDK
+1834 
-1846 TYQLVAV
+1846 
-1853 KADSAAEKGKVTG
+1853 
-1866 DHVVTYVYAEIKEE
+1866 
-1880 VTTEPTNGS
+1880 
-1889 VTIKYETTDGTPLR
+1889 
-1903 DDKEDTAS
+1903 
-1911 TVIST
+1911 
-1916 KTTTKKYY
+1916 
-1924 EYDGQKVYVGDPVE
+1924 
-1938 STETKDL
+1938 
-1945 SYDTTEADK
+1945 
-1954 DEKPETLQKGD
+1954 
-1965 KTYQLVAVKAGSAD
+1965 
-1979 ENGKVTG
+1979 
-1986 DHVVTYV
+1986 
-1993 YAEVP
+1993 
-1998 EEPKP
+1998 
-2003 EEPKPEEPKPG
+2003 
-2014 EPTPGE
+2014 
-2020 PTPPTD
+2020 
-2026 GGTTPPTDGGVN
+2026 
-2038 PPTDGGTTPPTDGG
+2038 
-2052 VNPPTDGGTTP
+2052 
-2063 PTDGGVNPPTDGGTT
+2063 
-2078 PPTDGGVNPPTDGGT
+2078 
-2093 TPPTDGGTTPPTDGG
+2093 
-2108 TTPPTDGGTT
+2108 
-2118 PPTDGGTTP
+2118 
-2127 PTDGG
+2127 
-2132 TTPPT
+2132 
-2137 DGGVNPPTDGG
+2137 
-2148 VNPPT
+2148 
-2153 DGGTTPPIDGGT
+2153 
-2165 TPPTDGG
+2165 
-2172 VNPPTD
+2172 
-2178 GGTTP
+2178 
-2183 PTDGG
+2183 
-2188 TTPPTDGGVNPPT
+2188 
-2201 DGGTTPPTDGGTTP
+2201 
-2215 PTDGGTTPPTDGG
+2215 
-2228 TTPPTDGGTTPPT
+2228 
-2241 DGGTTPPTDGGT
+2241 
-2253 TPPTDGGTTPP
+2253 
-2264 TDGGT
+2264 
-2269 TPPTDGGT
+2269 
-2277 TPPTDGGTTP
+2277 
-2287 PTDGG
+2287 
-2292 TTPPTDGGT
+2292 
-2301 TPPTDG
+2301 
-2307 GTTPPTDGGTTPPT
+2307 
-2321 DGGVNPP
+2321 
-2328 TDGGVNPP
+2328 
-2336 TDGGTTPPTD
+2336 
-2346 GGTTP
+2346 
-2351 PTDGGT
+2351 
-2357 TPPTDG
+2357 
-2363 GTTPPTDGG
+2363 
-2372 VNPPTDG
+2372 
-2379 GTTPPT
+2379 
-2385 DGGTTPPT
+2385 
-2393 DGGTTPP
+2393 
-2400 TDGGTTPPT
+2400 
-2409 DGGTTPPTD
+2409 
-2418 GGTTPPTDGG
+2418 
-2428 TTPPTDGG
+2428 
-2436 TTPPTDGGTTPPTDG
+2436 
-2451 GTTPPTD
+2451 
-2458 GGVNPPTDGGTTPP
+2458 
-2472 TDGGTTPPTDGG
+2472 
-2484 TTPPTDGGTTPP
+2484 
-2496 TDGGTT
+2496 
-2502 PPTDGG
+2502 
-2508 VNPPTDGG
+2508 
-2516 TTPTPPT
+2516 
-2523 GTITVTPKAGT
+2523 
-2534 AQLPNTGEASTSPL
+2534 
-2548 YGVLAFATGLAGLFG
+2548 
-2563 LVKKKKEEDQ
+2563 

>member
-14 MMTPDKRYRYS
+14 MTTPDKRYRYS

-71 EDLSSSTEIKETDP
+71 EELSSSTEIKETELVP
-85 VSSSTLPT
+85 SSTPNT
-93 ETPEETPTALPAQ
+93 ETPAETPTALPAQ

-134 LSTTE
+134 LSTKE

-192 ANQVFADEHAS
+192 ASQVFADEHAS

-215 TAVGNLVPELT
+215 TAVGNLGPELT
-226 SFTGTEEVTVMLA
+226 SFTGAEEVTVMLA

-251 GIDEISERTGQYTAI
+251 GIDAISANNGQYTAI

-272 KWTDILENPI
+272 KWTDIEENPI
-282 IALKMTDGTYKY
+282 IALKMADGTYKY

-300 VTMDIAKAAYVA
+300 VTVDRAKAAKD
-312 GEFEDAAAY
+312 EFVDAATY
-321 KATNGTLQ
+321 KATNDPLQ

-356 KFHHRKN
+356 KFHHREH
-363 LIFGGDSIWEG
+363 LIFGGDGIYEG
-374 VTSAELAEGDADSSA
+374 ATSEGLADADADSSA

-403 WFHKAEISADGGD
+403 EFEDPWLNVGKK
-416 RYLPKENNT
+416 YLPKENNT
-425 LLVADSISEA
+425 VLVADSISEA

-450 SHIDVND
+450 SHIAVSD

-465 VMELPE
+465 VMELPQ
-471 GVEVVFADRSGQ
+471 GVEVVFADQTGQ
-483 QTTFAGAMD
+483 QTTFAEAMD
-492 EIMAALRYDENDDTL
+492 EIMAALQEDENYEIVNHKDT
-507 LNTQQKLKFKFI
+507 LKFKFI
-519 VKKDGV
+519 VKKDGR
-525 QIQEDADWREIT
+525 IIKEDADWRTIT

-552 TTLTNTRND
+552 TTLTNTQNN
-561 FEAGIV
+561 FAAGIV
-567 DNINFSGL
+567 DNIDFSGL

-582 AIDME
+582 AIEME
-587 KTYPNVD
+587 KTYRNVD
-594 GTLPQDGQLPE
+594 GTLPQDGEMPH
-605 FSNPDNKDYDW
+605 FSNPGDKHYDW
-616 IDKDREES
+616 INKDGEGS

-639 MGLFQGE
+639 MDLFQGDGAE
-646 GDRITGKLRG
+646 VDKHLKG
-656 YLPYIS
+656 YIPYIQD
-662 GYNMPA
+662 YKY
-668 DEDRIEAEHGRISI
+668 DRSDDDMNAVD
-682 PPSEHDKELL
+682 PSDHDKKLV
-692 PYFTLGSIFS
+692 PYYTLGPIFTR
-702 KTMFGRSMTPEPGGV
+702 TMFDRDMTPEQGGV
-717 NKSYWHSLTQAMPI
+717 NKSYWHSLVEDMPI

-891 VIKYEDT
+891 IIKYEDT
-898 VGTEIKGQLKDTDQG
+898 AGTEIKGQLKDTDQG

-940 ETVELSNLAYN
+940 ETVELSNLTYN

-972 TYRFIKLKD
+972 TYRFIKVKD

-1000 YAPEQTRQVP
+1000 YAPEQTHEVSTP
-1010 TEKTGSVIVEYKL
+1010 STGSVIVEYKL

-1028 PEKPEGTKLQ
+1028 TENPEGTKLQ
-1038 ADFND
+1038 ADFKD

-1058 YVDANGKEQVTN
+1058 YVDANGVEKVTN

-1082 YEVTKAEAPDVLTIG
+1082 YEVTKAEAPDILTIG

-1120 VTYYYAEEQVEEG
+1120 VTYYYAPEQVEEG

-1142 VKYETEGGAP
+1142 VKYETEGG
-1152 LKPDYKDSENVL
+1152 
-1164 VSSTPTTRR
+1164 TT
-1173 YYLKDGKKVYLDD
+1173 
-1186 QPVRGTT
+1186 
-1193 TKTDATYDTREDKS
+1193 
-1207 ETGGV
+1207 
-1212 NEKPATLTD
+1212 
-1221 ESGTTYHLIKTKD
+1221 
-1234 KTPENGTLPA
+1234 
-1244 GDTVVT
+1244 
-1250 YVYAPEQTREV
+1250 
-1261 STEKTGSVI
+1261 
-1270 VEYKLE
+1270 
-1276 GSETPE
+1276 
-1282 KPEGEKLQADFNDTT
+1282 
-1297 DQLVSTS
+1297 
-1304 TVTETYYVDENG
+1304 
-1316 EEQVTNTSEPVVTNT
+1316 
-1331 NATYEVTK
+1331 
-1339 DEAPDVLTIGG
+1339 
-1350 KTYHKVRV
+1350 
-1358 TGTENGTLPA
+1358 
-1368 GETKVTYYYAEE
+1368 
-1380 QVEKGV
+1380 
-1386 IEEKGNVTVKYETEG
+1386 
-1401 GAPLKPAYKD
+1401 LKPAYKD

-1476 TTYHLIK
+1476 KKYHLIKTKDKTPENGTLPAGDTVVTYVYAPEQTREVPTEKTGSVIVEYKLEGSETPEKPEGTKLQADFNDTTDQLVSTSTVTETYYVDANGVEKVTNTSEPVVTLTNATYEVTKDEAPDVLTIGGKTYHKVRVNGTENGTLPAGETKVTYYYAEEQVEEGVIEEKGNVTVKYETEGGAPLKPAYKDSENVLVSSTPTTRRYYLKDGKKVYLDEQPVRGTTTKTDATYDTREDKSATGGVNEKPATLTDESGTTYHLIK
-1483 TKDKTPENG
+1483 TKDETPENG

-1521 TVNYYILGTS
+1521 TVNYYILDTS

-1567 DPAVVINPVDPAVS
+1567 APKVVTNPVDPAVT
-1581 YDTTETKNGKEERPT
+1581 YNTTETKNGKEERPT
-1596 TLKSGD
+1596 TLESGG

-1615 EGTGVSGTLTKD
+1615 DGTGIRGNLTKD
-1627 TVVNYYYAEIKEEV
+1627 TVVNYY
-1641 NTERTN
+1641 
-1647 GSVTIKYEST
+1647 
-1657 DGTPLRDDKE
+1657 
-1667 DTASTVISTKTTTKK
+1667 
-1682 YYEYDG
+1682 
-1688 QKVYVGDPV
+1688 
-1697 ESTETVDLS
+1697 
-1706 YNTTEADKDEKPS
+1706 
-1719 TLEKDDKT
+1719 
-1727 YQLVA
+1727 
-1732 VKAGSADEN
+1732 
-1741 GKVTGDHVVTYVYAE
+1741 YAE

-1775 STDGTPLRDDK
+1775 TVDGKELQSPFPDTPST
-1786 EDTASTVISTKTTTK
+1786 EISSITTK
-1801 KYYEYDGQKV
+1801 RNYYEYNGVKT
-1811 YVGDPVESTE
+1811 YVGEAEVTPS
-1821 TKDLS
+1821 TKDVP
-1826 YDTTEADK
+1826 YNTTEDN
-1834 DEKPETLQKGDK
+1834 EKPETLQKGDK

-1938 STETKDL
+1938 STETVDLSYNTTEEDKDEKPDTLQKDGKTYQRVAVKAGSADENGKVTGDHVVTYVYAEIKDEVTTEPTNGSVTIKYETTDGTPLRDDKEDTALTVISTKTTTKKYYVYNGEKVYVGDPVESTETKDL

-1965 KTYQLVAVKAGSAD
+1965 KTYQLVAVKADSAA
-1979 ENGKVTG
+1979 EKGKVTG

-2014 EPTPGE
+2014 EPTP
-2020 PTPPTD
+2020 
-2026 GGTTPPTDGGVN
+2026 PTDGGVN

-2052 VNPPTDGGTTP
+2052 TTPPTDGGTTP
-2063 PTDGGVNPPTDGGTT
+2063 PTDGGTTPPTDGGTTPPTDGGTTPPTDGGTT

-2137 DGGVNPPTDGG
+2137 DGG
-2148 VNPPT
+2148 
-2153 DGGTTPPIDGGT
+2153 T

-2178 GGTTP
+2178 GGTI
-2183 PTDGG
+2183 
-2188 TTPPTDGGVNPPT
+2188 PPTDGGVNPPT

-2292 TTPPTDGGT
+2292 TTPPTDGGVN
-2301 TPPTDG
+2301 PPTDG
-2307 GTTPPTDGGTTPPT
+2307 GTTPPTDGGVNPPT

-2351 PTDGGT
+2351 PTDGG
-2357 TPPTDG
+2357 P
-2363 GTTPPTDGG
+2363 
-2372 VNPPTDG
+2372 
-2379 GTTPPT
+2379 
-2385 DGGTTPPT
+2385 
-2393 DGGTTPP
+2393 
-2400 TDGGTTPPT
+2400 
-2409 DGGTTPPTD
+2409 TPPTD

-2458 GGVNPPTDGGTTPP
+2458 GGVNPPTDGGVNPPTDGGTTPPTDGGVNPP

-2508 VNPPTDGG
+2508 ITPPTDGG
-2516 TTPTPPT
+2516 TTPPTDGGTTPPTDGGTTPPTDGGTTPPT

-2548 YGVLAFATGLAGLFG
+2548 YGLLSLATGLAGLFS

>member
-1 MLDKKKINFRRKR
+1 MLDKKKINLRRKR
-14 MMTPDKRYRYS
+14 MTTSDKRYRYS

-52 ANDLASNE
+52 ANELASNE

-71 EDLSSSTEIKETDP
+71 EDLSSSAEIKESEP

-93 ETPEETPTALPAQ
+93 ETPEETPAQ

-134 LSTTE
+134 LSTKE

-272 KWTDILENPI
+272 KWTDIEENPI
-282 IALKMTDGTYKY
+282 IALKKTDGTYKY
-294 KKFSGT
+294 KKFSGPVT
-300 VTMDIAKAAYVA
+300 VNIAKEAQRA
-312 GEFEDAAAY
+312 GQFVDAATYISA
-321 KATNGTLQ
+321 NGTLQ

-363 LIFGGDSIWEG
+363 LIFGGDGIYEG
-374 VTSAELAEGDADSSA
+374 APIEDLAAPDADATYSA
-389 FIALARPGSFVSEI
+389 FIALARPDSFVSEI
-403 WFHKAEISADGGD
+403 GFTDTGWDSDGVFSP

-425 LLVADSISEA
+425 VLVADSIREA
-435 LSQSEPSYKN
+435 LGQAEQNEQSYKN

-450 SHIDVND
+450 SHIDGND

-465 VMELPE
+465 VMELPK
-471 GVEVVFADRSGQ
+471 GVEVVFADKNSQ
-483 QTTFAGAMD
+483 PTTFAEAMA
-492 EIMAALRYDENDDTL
+492 EILEALRYDENYEIVNHKDT
-507 LNTQQKLKFKFI
+507 LKFKFI
-519 VKKDGV
+519 VKKDG
-525 QIQEDADWREIT
+525 QIIQEDAAWREIT

-543 AEKVKGLVK
+543 TEKVQGLVK
-552 TTLTNTRND
+552 TKLTNTQNN
-561 FEAGIV
+561 FAAGIV
-567 DNINFSGL
+567 DNIDFSGL
-575 PEEMKNE
+575 PEEMKKE
-582 AIDME
+582 AIEME
-587 KTYPNVD
+587 KTYRNVD
-594 GTLPQDGQLPE
+594 GSLPQDGALPQ
-605 FSNPDNKDYDW
+605 FSNPDNKHYDW
-616 IDKDREES
+616 IDKDYGES

-639 MGLFQGE
+639 MDLFQGD
-646 GDRITGKLRG
+646 GNRITEALLG
-656 YLPYIS
+656 YIPYIQD
-662 GYNMPA
+662 YNPGLSA
-668 DEDRIEAEHGRISI
+668 TNDVPNDALIKDIA
-682 PPSEHDKELL
+682 PSEHDRELV

-804 DKDAATAPIDERP
+804 DKDTATAPIDERP

-891 VIKYEDT
+891 IIKYEDT
-898 VGTEIKGQLKDTDQG
+898 AGTEIKGQLKDTDQG

-1010 TEKTGSVIVEYKL
+1010 TPSNGSVIVEYKL

-1070 TSEPVVTLTNAT
+1070 ISEPVVTLTNAT
-1082 YEVTKAEAPDVLTIG
+1082 YEVTKAEAPDILTIG

-1142 VKYETEGGAP
+1142 VKYETESGAT
-1152 LKPDYKDSENVL
+1152 LKPAYKDSENVL

-1173 YYLKDGKKVYLDD
+1173 YYLKDGKKVYLDE

-1207 ETGGV
+1207 ATGGV

-1234 KTPENGTLPA
+1234 ETPENGTLPA

-1261 STEKTGSVI
+1261 PTPSNGSVI

-1276 GSETPE
+1276 GSETTE
-1282 KPEGEKLQADFNDTT
+1282 NPEGTKLQADFKDTT
-1297 DQLVSTS
+1297 NQLVSTS
-1304 TVTETYYVDENG
+1304 TVTETYYVDANG
-1316 EEQVTNTSEPVVTNT
+1316 EEQVINTSEPVVTLT

-1339 DEAPDVLTIGG
+1339 DEAPDILTIGE

-1358 TGTENGTLPA
+1358 NGTENGTLPA

-1380 QVEKGV
+1380 QVEEGV
-1386 IEEKGNVTVKYETEG
+1386 IEEKGNVTVKYETES
-1401 GAPLKPAYKD
+1401 GATLKPAYKD

-1430 GNKVYLDD
+1430 GKKVYLDE

-1449 ATYDTREDKSETGG
+1449 ATYDTREDKSATGG

-1483 TKDKTPENG
+1483 TKDNTPENG

-1567 DPAVVINPVDPAVS
+1567 DPAVVTNPVDPAVT
-1581 YDTTETKNGKEERPT
+1581 YNTTLTKADGTAERPT
-1596 TLKSGD
+1596 TLESGD

-1627 TVVNYYYAEIKEEV
+1627 TVVNYYYAEIKDEV
-1641 NTERTN
+1641 TTEPTN

-1706 YNTTEADKDEKPS
+1706 YNTTEADKDEKPE
-1719 TLEKDDKT
+1719 TLQKDGKT
-1727 YQLVA
+1727 YQRVA

-1775 STDGTPLRDDK
+1775 TVDGKELQSPFPDTPST
-1786 EDTASTVISTKTTTK
+1786 EISSITTK
-1801 KYYEYDGQKV
+1801 RKYYEYNGVKT
-1811 YVGDPVESTE
+1811 YVGEAEVTPS
-1821 TKDLS
+1821 TKDVP
-1826 YDTTEADK
+1826 YNTTED
-1834 DEKPETLQKGDK
+1834 
-1846 TYQLVAV
+1846 
-1853 KADSAAEKGKVTG
+1853 
-1866 DHVVTYVYAEIKEE
+1866 
-1880 VTTEPTNGS
+1880 N
-1889 VTIKYETTDGTPLR
+1889 
-1903 DDKEDTAS
+1903 
-1911 TVIST
+1911 
-1916 KTTTKKYY
+1916 
-1924 EYDGQKVYVGDPVE
+1924 
-1938 STETKDL
+1938 
-1945 SYDTTEADK
+1945 
-1954 DEKPETLQKGD
+1954 EKPETLQKGD

-1979 ENGKVTG
+1979 EKGNVSGEL
-1986 DHVVTYV
+1986 VVTYV

-2014 EPTPGE
+2014 EP
-2020 PTPPTD
+2020 
-2026 GGTTPPTDGGVN
+2026 
-2038 PPTDGGTTPPTDGG
+2038 
-2052 VNPPTDGGTTP
+2052 TP

-2093 TPPTDGGTTPPTDGG
+2093 TPPTDGGTTPPT
-2108 TTPPTDGGTT
+2108 
-2118 PPTDGGTTP
+2118 
-2127 PTDGG
+2127 
-2132 TTPPT
+2132 
-2137 DGGVNPPTDGG
+2137 
-2148 VNPPT
+2148 
-2153 DGGTTPPIDGGT
+2153 
-2165 TPPTDGG
+2165 
-2172 VNPPTD
+2172 
-2178 GGTTP
+2178 
-2183 PTDGG
+2183 
-2188 TTPPTDGGVNPPT
+2188 
-2201 DGGTTPPTDGGTTP
+2201 
-2215 PTDGGTTPPTDGG
+2215 
-2228 TTPPTDGGTTPPT
+2228 
-2241 DGGTTPPTDGGT
+2241 
-2253 TPPTDGGTTPP
+2253 
-2264 TDGGT
+2264 
-2269 TPPTDGGT
+2269 
-2277 TPPTDGGTTP
+2277 
-2287 PTDGG
+2287 
-2292 TTPPTDGGT
+2292 
-2301 TPPTDG
+2301 
-2307 GTTPPTDGGTTPPT
+2307 
-2321 DGGVNPP
+2321 
-2328 TDGGVNPP
+2328 
-2336 TDGGTTPPTD
+2336 
-2346 GGTTP
+2346 
-2351 PTDGGT
+2351 
-2357 TPPTDG
+2357 
-2363 GTTPPTDGG
+2363 
-2372 VNPPTDG
+2372 
-2379 GTTPPT
+2379 
-2385 DGGTTPPT
+2385 
-2393 DGGTTPP
+2393 
-2400 TDGGTTPPT
+2400 
-2409 DGGTTPPTD
+2409 
-2418 GGTTPPTDGG
+2418 
-2428 TTPPTDGG
+2428 
-2436 TTPPTDGGTTPPTDG
+2436 
-2451 GTTPPTD
+2451 
-2458 GGVNPPTDGGTTPP
+2458 
-2472 TDGGTTPPTDGG
+2472 
-2484 TTPPTDGGTTPP
+2484 
-2496 TDGGTT
+2496 
-2502 PPTDGG
+2502 
-2508 VNPPTDGG
+2508 
-2516 TTPTPPT
+2516 
-2523 GTITVTPKAGT
+2523 
-2534 AQLPNTGEASTSPL
+2534 
-2548 YGVLAFATGLAGLFG
+2548 
-2563 LVKKKKEEDQ
+2563 

>member
-71 EDLSSSTEIKETDP
+71 EDLSSSAEIKETELVP
-85 VSSSTLPT
+85 SSTPNT
-93 ETPEETPTALPAQ
+93 ETPAETPAQ
-106 TEKVVT
+106 SEKVVT

-118 AENADS
+118 VENADS

-134 LSTTE
+134 LGTKE

-180 SAANATKAAAEA
+180 SAANATKAAEA

-215 TAVGNLVPELT
+215 TAVGNLGPELT

-251 GIDEISERTGQYTAI
+251 GIDAISANNGQYTAI

-272 KWTDILENPI
+272 KWTDIEENPI
-282 IALKMTDGTYKY
+282 IALKMADGTYKY

-300 VTMDIAKAAYVA
+300 VTVDIAKAAKD
-312 GEFEDAAAY
+312 EFVDAATY
-321 KATNGTLQ
+321 KEANGSLQ
-329 AGDKVYIIQESD
+329 ATDKVYIIQESD

-356 KFHHRKN
+356 KFHHRQN
-363 LIFGGDSIWEG
+363 LVFGGDSISEG
-374 VTSAELAEGDADSSA
+374 ATIDDAASDSVLV
-389 FIALARPGSFVSEI
+389 ALARPGSFVSEI
-403 WFHKAEISADGGD
+403 EFKNMENPGTPSI
-416 RYLPKENNT
+416 YLPEENNT
-425 LLVADSISEA
+425 LLVVDNIREA
-435 LSQSEPSYKN
+435 VEQAGPNDQSYTN

-450 SHIDVND
+450 SHIAVSD

-465 VMELPE
+465 VMKLPE
-471 GVEVVFADRSGQ
+471 GVEVVFADSSGQ
-483 QTTFAGAMD
+483 QTTFAGAMN
-492 EIMAALRYDENDDTL
+492 EIMAALQYNTDEWTV
-507 LNTQQKLKFKFI
+507 LNPQQKLKFKFI
-519 VKKDGV
+519 VKKDGRI
-525 QIQEDADWREIT
+525 IQEDKNWREIT
-537 LHVYSS
+537 LHVYNTLD
-543 AEKVKGLVK
+543 AVKNLVK
-552 TTLTNTRND
+552 TTLENTENN
-561 FEAGIV
+561 FAAGIV
-567 DNINFSGL
+567 DNIDFSGL
-575 PEEMKNE
+575 PEEMKKE
-582 AIDME
+582 AIEME
-587 KTYPNVD
+587 KTYRNVD
-594 GTLPQDGQLPE
+594 GSTPQDGALPQ
-605 FSNPDNKDYDW
+605 FSNPTNKQYNW
-616 IDKDREES
+616 VTKDEETS
-624 DGTHATS
+624 NGDHATS

-639 MGLFQGE
+639 MDLFSGS
-646 GDRITGKLRG
+646 GSRITEKLRG
-656 YLPYIS
+656 YITELPDYKEERDNPS
-662 GYNMPA
+662 DVG
-668 DEDRIEAEHGRISI
+668 EISI
-682 PPSEHDKELL
+682 PPTDHDKELIDYYSL
-692 PYFTLGSIFS
+692 GPIFT
-702 KTMFGRSMTPEPGGV
+702 KTMFTHNFTPEPGGV
-717 NKSYWHSLTQAMPI
+717 NESYWNSLVQDIPI
-731 PQLDFEPEVNLDI
+731 PQLDFEPKVNLDI
-744 VTLSDNPQPNPKGTV
+744 VTLSDNPQSNPKGTV

-804 DKDAATAPIDERP
+804 DKDTATVSIDERP

-898 VGTEIKGQLKDTDQG
+898 AGTEIKGQLKDTDQG

-957 DGTVEKPATIESAGK
+957 DGTVEKPATVESAGK

-1010 TEKTGSVIVEYKL
+1010 TPS
-1023 EGSET
+1023 
-1028 PEKPEGTKLQ
+1028 
-1038 ADFND
+1038 
-1043 TTDQLVSTSTVTETY
+1043 
-1058 YVDANGKEQVTN
+1058 
-1070 TSEPVVTLTNAT
+1070 
-1082 YEVTKAEAPDVLTIG
+1082 
-1097 EKTYHKVRVN
+1097 
-1107 GTENGTLPAGETK
+1107 
-1120 VTYYYAEEQVEEG
+1120 
-1133 VIEEKGNVT
+1133 
-1142 VKYETEGGAP
+1142 
-1152 LKPDYKDSENVL
+1152 
-1164 VSSTPTTRR
+1164 
-1173 YYLKDGKKVYLDD
+1173 
-1186 QPVRGTT
+1186 
-1193 TKTDATYDTREDKS
+1193 
-1207 ETGGV
+1207 
-1212 NEKPATLTD
+1212 
-1221 ESGTTYHLIKTKD
+1221 
-1234 KTPENGTLPA
+1234 
-1244 GDTVVT
+1244 
-1250 YVYAPEQTREV
+1250 
-1261 STEKTGSVI
+1261 TGSVI

-1316 EEQVTNTSEPVVTNT
+1316 EEQVTNTSEPIVTNT

-1358 TGTENGTLPA
+1358 NGTENGTLPA

-1380 QVEKGV
+1380 QVEEGV

-1401 GAPLKPAYKD
+1401 GTTLKPAYKD

-1430 GNKVYLDD
+1430 GKKVYLDE

-1449 ATYDTREDKSETGG
+1449 ATYDTREDKSATGG

-1483 TKDKTPENG
+1483 TKDETPENGTLPAGDTVVTYVYAPEQTRQVPTPSNGSVIVEYKLEGSETPEKPEGTKLQADFNDTTDQLVSTSTVTETYYVDANGVEKVTNTSEPVVTLTNATYEVTKDEAPDVLTIGGKTYHKVRVNGTENGTLPAGETKVTYYYAEEQVEEGVIEEKGNVTVKYETEGGTTLKPAYKDSENVLVSSTPTTRRYYLKDGKKVYLDEQPVRGTTTKTDATYDTREDKSATGGVNEKPATLTDESGTTYHLIKTKDETPENG

-1641 NTERTN
+1641 TTEPTN
-1647 GSVTIKYEST
+1647 GSVTIKYEATDGTPLRDDKEDTALTVISTKTTTKKYYEYNGEKVYVGDPVESTETVDLSYDTTEADKDEKPETLQKDGKTYQLVAVKADSADENGKVTGDHVVTYVYAEIKEEVTTEPTNGSVTIKYEAT

-1706 YNTTEADKDEKPS
+1706 YNTTEADKDEKPE
-1719 TLEKDDKT
+1719 TLQKDGKT
-1727 YQLVA
+1727 YQRVA

-1775 STDGTPLRDDK
+1775 TTDGTPLRDDK
-1786 EDTASTVISTKTTTK
+1786 EDTASTAISTKTTTK
-1801 KYYEYDGQKV
+1801 KYYEYNGEKV

-1821 TKDLS
+1821 TVDLS

-1834 DEKPETLQKGDK
+1834 DEKPETLQK
-1846 TYQLVAV
+1846 
-1853 KADSAAEKGKVTG
+1853 
-1866 DHVVTYVYAEIKEE
+1866 
-1880 VTTEPTNGS
+1880 
-1889 VTIKYETTDGTPLR
+1889 DG
-1903 DDKEDTAS
+1903 
-1911 TVIST
+1911 
-1916 KTTTKKYY
+1916 
-1924 EYDGQKVYVGDPVE
+1924 
-1938 STETKDL
+1938 
-1945 SYDTTEADK
+1945 
-1954 DEKPETLQKGD
+1954 

-1979 ENGKVTG
+1979 EKGNV
-1986 DHVVTYV
+1986 
-1993 YAEVP
+1993 
-1998 EEPKP
+1998 
-2003 EEPKPEEPKPG
+2003 
-2014 EPTPGE
+2014 
-2020 PTPPTD
+2020 
-2026 GGTTPPTDGGVN
+2026 
-2038 PPTDGGTTPPTDGG
+2038 
-2052 VNPPTDGGTTP
+2052 
-2063 PTDGGVNPPTDGGTT
+2063 
-2078 PPTDGGVNPPTDGGT
+2078 
-2093 TPPTDGGTTPPTDGG
+2093 
-2108 TTPPTDGGTT
+2108 
-2118 PPTDGGTTP
+2118 
-2127 PTDGG
+2127 
-2132 TTPPT
+2132 
-2137 DGGVNPPTDGG
+2137 
-2148 VNPPT
+2148 
-2153 DGGTTPPIDGGT
+2153 
-2165 TPPTDGG
+2165 
-2172 VNPPTD
+2172 
-2178 GGTTP
+2178 
-2183 PTDGG
+2183 
-2188 TTPPTDGGVNPPT
+2188 
-2201 DGGTTPPTDGGTTP
+2201 
-2215 PTDGGTTPPTDGG
+2215 
-2228 TTPPTDGGTTPPT
+2228 
-2241 DGGTTPPTDGGT
+2241 
-2253 TPPTDGGTTPP
+2253 
-2264 TDGGT
+2264 
-2269 TPPTDGGT
+2269 
-2277 TPPTDGGTTP
+2277 
-2287 PTDGG
+2287 
-2292 TTPPTDGGT
+2292 
-2301 TPPTDG
+2301 
-2307 GTTPPTDGGTTPPT
+2307 
-2321 DGGVNPP
+2321 
-2328 TDGGVNPP
+2328 
-2336 TDGGTTPPTD
+2336 
-2346 GGTTP
+2346 
-2351 PTDGGT
+2351 
-2357 TPPTDG
+2357 
-2363 GTTPPTDGG
+2363 
-2372 VNPPTDG
+2372 
-2379 GTTPPT
+2379 
-2385 DGGTTPPT
+2385 
-2393 DGGTTPP
+2393 
-2400 TDGGTTPPT
+2400 
-2409 DGGTTPPTD
+2409 
-2418 GGTTPPTDGG
+2418 
-2428 TTPPTDGG
+2428 
-2436 TTPPTDGGTTPPTDG
+2436 
-2451 GTTPPTD
+2451 
-2458 GGVNPPTDGGTTPP
+2458 
-2472 TDGGTTPPTDGG
+2472 
-2484 TTPPTDGGTTPP
+2484 
-2496 TDGGTT
+2496 
-2502 PPTDGG
+2502 
-2508 VNPPTDGG
+2508 
-2516 TTPTPPT
+2516 
-2523 GTITVTPKAGT
+2523 
-2534 AQLPNTGEASTSPL
+2534 
-2548 YGVLAFATGLAGLFG
+2548 
-2563 LVKKKKEEDQ
+2563 

>member
-1 MLDKKKINFRRKR
+1 MLDKKKVNFRRKR

-71 EDLSSSTEIKETDP
+71 EDLSSSTEIKETEL

-93 ETPEETPTALPAQ
+93 ETPEETPAQ

-134 LSTTE
+134 LSTKE

-180 SAANATKAAAEA
+180 SAANATKAAAET

-215 TAVGNLVPELT
+215 TAVGNLGPELT

-251 GIDEISERTGQYTAI
+251 GIDAISANNGQYT
-266 SVTQNF
+266 VTSEHTNF
-272 KWTDILENPI
+272 KWTDILKNPI

-294 KKFSGT
+294 KKFSGS
-300 VTMDIAKAAYVA
+300 VTMDTAKAAYVA
-312 GEFEDAAAY
+312 DEFVDAATY
-321 KATNGTLQ
+321 KTANGPLQ

-341 FTSAPTSIE
+341 FTTDPTSISIE

-356 KFHHRKN
+356 KFHHREH
-363 LIFGGDSIWEG
+363 LIFGGDSIYEG
-374 VTSAELAEGDADSSA
+374 ATIEGLADADADSSA

-403 WFHKAEISADGGD
+403 KFVKAEISADGGD

-450 SHIDVND
+450 SHIAVSD

-465 VMELPE
+465 VMELPQ
-471 GVEVVFADRSGQ
+471 GVEVVFADQTGQ
-483 QTTFAGAMD
+483 QTTFNAAMD
-492 EIMAALRYDENDDTL
+492 EIMAALQEDENGEIVNHKDT
-507 LNTQQKLKFKFI
+507 LKFKFI
-519 VKKDGV
+519 VKKDG
-525 QIQEDADWREIT
+525 QIIKEDADWRTIT

-552 TTLTNTRND
+552 TTLTNTKND
-561 FEAGIV
+561 FAAGIV
-567 DNINFSGL
+567 DNIDFSGL

-594 GTLPQDGQLPE
+594 GSLPQDGQLPE

-616 IDKDREES
+616 IDKDRQES
-624 DGTHATS
+624 AGNHATS

-639 MGLFQGE
+639 MDLFQGDGAKVDKHLVGYIPE
-646 GDRITGKLRG
+646 LPDYKYRTGDDDI
-656 YLPYIS
+656 I
-662 GYNMPA
+662 A
-668 DEDRIEAEHGRISI
+668 I
-682 PPSEHDKELL
+682 PPSEHDQKLF
-692 PYFTLGSIFS
+692 PYYTLGSIFTN
-702 KTMFGRSMTPEPGGV
+702 TMFGRGMTPEPGGV
-717 NKSYWHSLTQAMPI
+717 NQSYWNSLVEDMPI

-785 TEDAAVGTPWNAKE
+785 TEDAAVGTPWNAAEQEKDEKPE
-799 TGVDH
+799 TLTHEATNTVYHLVKTAVVVPGVDG
-804 DKDAATAPIDERP
+804 ES
-817 ETFTTQA
+817 TQ
-824 TETNPSREYKLVSAK
+824 T
-839 TTVQTPTD
+839 
-847 AAPVTVTDDAQLEG
+847 
-861 QVIEGTTTV
+861 EGTVVAGDTVV
-870 TYYYALV
+870 TYFYAP
-877 QEQPATSRE
+877 EQVDRD
-886 VKGDV
+886 VKNVTGSV
-891 VIKYEDT
+891 TIKYENTLGAPIKDSLPDT
-898 VGTEIKGQLKDTDQG
+898 ESALIS
-913 VVATYTTP
+913 TTP
-921 SRRYIKV
+921 TTQRYYMLDGKRVNIDPQPV
-928 DNQVTYLDSEPA
+928 DGETENKQVTYNATEKRTDG
-940 ETVELSNLAYN
+940 VE
-951 ADQTRE
+951 
-957 DGTVEKPATIESAGK
+957 EKPSIIEHEGTK
-972 TYRFIKLKD
+972 YHFIKLKEN
-981 DSATVTGLVT
+981 SATETGNVPAGDT
-991 EATKTVTYV
+991 VVTYV
-1000 YAPEQTRQVP
+1000 YAPEQTREVSTP
-1010 TEKTGSVIVEYKL
+1010 SNGSVIVEYKL

-1058 YVDANGKEQVTN
+1058 YVDANGVEKVTN
-1070 TSEPVVTLTNAT
+1070 TSEPVVTNTNAT
-1082 YEVTKAEAPDVLTIG
+1082 YEVTKDEAPDVLTIG
-1097 EKTYHKVRVN
+1097 GKTYHKVRVN

-1152 LKPDYKDSENVL
+1152 LKPAYKDSENVL

-1173 YYLKDGKKVYLDD
+1173 YYLKDGKKVYLDE

-1207 ETGGV
+1207 ATGGV

-1234 KTPENGTLPA
+1234 ETPENGTLPA

-1261 STEKTGSVI
+1261 PTPSNGSVI

-1282 KPEGEKLQADFNDTT
+1282 KPEGTKLQADFNDTT

-1304 TVTETYYVDENG
+1304 TVTETYYVDANG
-1316 EEQVTNTSEPVVTNT
+1316 VEKVTNTSEPVVTNT

-1358 TGTENGTLPA
+1358 NGTENGTLPA

-1380 QVEKGV
+1380 QVEEGV
-1386 IEEKGNVTVKYETEG
+1386 IEEKGNVTIKYETEG
-1401 GAPLKPAYKD
+1401 GAPLKSDYKD

-1430 GNKVYLDD
+1430 GKKVYLDE

-1476 TTYHLIK
+1476 KKYHLIK

-1567 DPAVVINPVDPAVS
+1567 APKVVTNPVDPAVT

-1615 EGTGVSGTLTKD
+1615 DGTGIRGNLTKD
-1627 TVVNYYYAEIKEEV
+1627 TVVNYYYAEIKDEV
-1641 NTERTN
+1641 TTEQTN
-1647 GSVTIKYEST
+1647 GSVTIKYETVDGKELQSPFPDTPST
-1657 DGTPLRDDKE
+1657 E
-1667 DTASTVISTKTTTKK
+1667 ISSITTKRK
-1682 YYEYDG
+1682 YYEYNG
-1688 QKVYVGDPV
+1688 VKTYVGEAEVTP
-1697 ESTETVDLS
+1697 STKDVP
-1706 YNTTEADKDEKPS
+1706 YNTTEDNEKPE
-1719 TLEKDDKT
+1719 TLQKGGKT

-1732 VKAGSADEN
+1732 VKAGSADE
-1741 GKVTGDHVVTYVYAE
+1741 
-1756 IKDEVT
+1756 
-1762 TEPTNGSVTIKYE
+1762 
-1775 STDGTPLRDDK
+1775 
-1786 EDTASTVISTKTTTK
+1786 
-1801 KYYEYDGQKV
+1801 
-1811 YVGDPVESTE
+1811 
-1821 TKDLS
+1821 
-1826 YDTTEADK
+1826 
-1834 DEKPETLQKGDK
+1834 KGNVSGE
-1846 TYQLVAV
+1846 L
-1853 KADSAAEKGKVTG
+1853 
-1866 DHVVTYVYAEIKEE
+1866 
-1880 VTTEPTNGS
+1880 
-1889 VTIKYETTDGTPLR
+1889 
-1903 DDKEDTAS
+1903 
-1911 TVIST
+1911 
-1916 KTTTKKYY
+1916 
-1924 EYDGQKVYVGDPVE
+1924 
-1938 STETKDL
+1938 
-1945 SYDTTEADK
+1945 
-1954 DEKPETLQKGD
+1954 
-1965 KTYQLVAVKAGSAD
+1965 
-1979 ENGKVTG
+1979 
-1986 DHVVTYV
+1986 VVTYV

-2003 EEPKPEEPKPG
+2003 EEPK
-2014 EPTPGE
+2014 PGE

-2038 PPTDGGTTPPTDGG
+2038 PP
-2052 VNPPTDGGTTP
+2052 
-2063 PTDGGVNPPTDGGTT
+2063 
-2078 PPTDGGVNPPTDGGT
+2078 
-2093 TPPTDGGTTPPTDGG
+2093 
-2108 TTPPTDGGTT
+2108 
-2118 PPTDGGTTP
+2118 
-2127 PTDGG
+2127 
-2132 TTPPT
+2132 
-2137 DGGVNPPTDGG
+2137 
-2148 VNPPT
+2148 
-2153 DGGTTPPIDGGT
+2153 
-2165 TPPTDGG
+2165 
-2172 VNPPTD
+2172 
-2178 GGTTP
+2178 
-2183 PTDGG
+2183 
-2188 TTPPTDGGVNPPT
+2188 
-2201 DGGTTPPTDGGTTP
+2201 
-2215 PTDGGTTPPTDGG
+2215 
-2228 TTPPTDGGTTPPT
+2228 
-2241 DGGTTPPTDGGT
+2241 
-2253 TPPTDGGTTPP
+2253 
-2264 TDGGT
+2264 
-2269 TPPTDGGT
+2269 
-2277 TPPTDGGTTP
+2277 
-2287 PTDGG
+2287 
-2292 TTPPTDGGT
+2292 
-2301 TPPTDG
+2301 
-2307 GTTPPTDGGTTPPT
+2307 
-2321 DGGVNPP
+2321 
-2328 TDGGVNPP
+2328 
-2336 TDGGTTPPTD
+2336 
-2346 GGTTP
+2346 
-2351 PTDGGT
+2351 
-2357 TPPTDG
+2357 
-2363 GTTPPTDGG
+2363 
-2372 VNPPTDG
+2372 
-2379 GTTPPT
+2379 
-2385 DGGTTPPT
+2385 
-2393 DGGTTPP
+2393 
-2400 TDGGTTPPT
+2400 
-2409 DGGTTPPTD
+2409 
-2418 GGTTPPTDGG
+2418 
-2428 TTPPTDGG
+2428 
-2436 TTPPTDGGTTPPTDG
+2436 
-2451 GTTPPTD
+2451 
-2458 GGVNPPTDGGTTPP
+2458 
-2472 TDGGTTPPTDGG
+2472 
-2484 TTPPTDGGTTPP
+2484 
-2496 TDGGTT
+2496 
-2502 PPTDGG
+2502 
-2508 VNPPTDGG
+2508 
-2516 TTPTPPT
+2516 
-2523 GTITVTPKAGT
+2523 
-2534 AQLPNTGEASTSPL
+2534 
-2548 YGVLAFATGLAGLFG
+2548 
-2563 LVKKKKEEDQ
+2563 

>member
-14 MMTPDKRYRYS
+14 MTTPDKRYRYS

-71 EDLSSSTEIKETDP
+71 EDLSSSTEIKETEP

-124 LPTNESQQES
+124 LPTNESQEES
-134 LSTTE
+134 LSTKE

-180 SAANATKAAAEA
+180 SAANATKAAAEI

-251 GIDEISERTGQYTAI
+251 GIDAISANNGQYTAI

-272 KWTDILENPI
+272 KWKDMEPSPI

-294 KKFSGT
+294 KKFSGPVT
-300 VTMDIAKAAYVA
+300 VDIAKAAKD
-312 GEFEDAAAY
+312 EFVDAATY
-321 KATNGTLQ
+321 KATNRPLQ
-329 AGDKVYIIQESD
+329 ATDKVYIIQESD

-356 KFHHRKN
+356 KFHHRQN
-363 LIFGGDSIWEG
+363 LIFSGWSIYPG
-374 VTSAELAEGDADSSA
+374 VTIDELAEAGAADNVLV
-389 FIALARPGSFVSEI
+389 ALARPGSFVSEI
-403 WFHKAEISADGGD
+403 EFEDPWLNVGKK
-416 RYLPKENNT
+416 YLPKENNT
-425 LLVADSISEA
+425 LLVVDSTGEA
-435 LSQSEPSYKN
+435 LRQEDQSYKN

-450 SHIDVND
+450 SYIDVND

-465 VMELPE
+465 VMELPQ
-471 GVEVVFADRSGQ
+471 GVEVVFADQSGQ
-483 QTTFAGAMD
+483 QTTFAGAMAEMMAKLEYND
-492 EIMAALRYDENDDTL
+492 EWKV
-507 LNTQQKLKFKFI
+507 LNPQQNLKFKFI
-519 VKKDGV
+519 VKKDG
-525 QIQEDADWREIT
+525 QIIQQDADWREIT
-537 LHVYSS
+537 LHVYNDLD
-543 AEKVKGLVK
+543 AVKGMVK
-552 TTLTNTRND
+552 TTLTNTPNN

-567 DNINFSGL
+567 DNIDFSGL
-575 PEEMKNE
+575 PEEMKKE
-582 AIDME
+582 AIEME
-587 KTYPNVD
+587 KTYRNVD
-594 GTLPQDGQLPE
+594 GTLPQDGEMPH
-605 FSNPDNKDYDW
+605 FSNPDDKHYDW
-616 IDKDREES
+616 INKDGEGS

-639 MGLFQGE
+639 MDLFQGD
-646 GDRITGKLRG
+646 GNRITEALLG
-656 YLPYIS
+656 YIPYIQDFK
-662 GYNMPA
+662 PA
-668 DEDRIEAEHGRISI
+668 NSDDPTDASIKDI
-682 PPSEHDKELL
+682 PPSEHEQKLF
-692 PYFTLGSIFS
+692 PYYTLGSIFTN
-702 KTMFGRSMTPEPGGV
+702 TMFGRNMTPEPGGV

-1000 YAPEQTRQVP
+1000 YAPEQTRQVSTP
-1010 TEKTGSVIVEYKL
+1010 SNGSVIVEYKL

-1028 PEKPEGTKLQ
+1028 PEKPEGEKLQ

-1043 TTDQLVSTSTVTETY
+1043 TTNQLVSTSTVTETY
-1058 YVDANGKEQVTN
+1058 YVDANGVEKVTN
-1070 TSEPVVTLTNAT
+1070 TSEPVVTNTNAT

-1097 EKTYHKVRVN
+1097 GKTYHKVRVN

-1142 VKYETEGGAP
+1142 IKYETEGGTT
-1152 LKPDYKDSENVL
+1152 LKPAYKDSENVL

-1221 ESGTTYHLIKTKD
+1221 ESGKK
-1234 KTPENGTLPA
+1234 
-1244 GDTVVT
+1244 
-1250 YVYAPEQTREV
+1250 
-1261 STEKTGSVI
+1261 
-1270 VEYKLE
+1270 
-1276 GSETPE
+1276 
-1282 KPEGEKLQADFNDTT
+1282 
-1297 DQLVSTS
+1297 
-1304 TVTETYYVDENG
+1304 
-1316 EEQVTNTSEPVVTNT
+1316 
-1331 NATYEVTK
+1331 
-1339 DEAPDVLTIGG
+1339 
-1350 KTYHKVRV
+1350 
-1358 TGTENGTLPA
+1358 
-1368 GETKVTYYYAEE
+1368 
-1380 QVEKGV
+1380 
-1386 IEEKGNVTVKYETEG
+1386 
-1401 GAPLKPAYKD
+1401 
-1411 SENVLVSST
+1411 
-1420 PTTRRYYLKD
+1420 
-1430 GNKVYLDD
+1430 
-1438 QPVRGTTTKTD
+1438 
-1449 ATYDTREDKSETGG
+1449 
-1463 VNEKPATLTDESG
+1463 
-1476 TTYHLIK
+1476 YHLIK

-1567 DPAVVINPVDPAVS
+1567 APKVVTNPVDPAVT
-1581 YDTTETKNGKEERPT
+1581 YNTTETKNGKEERPT
-1596 TLKSGD
+1596 TLESGG

-1615 EGTGVSGTLTKD
+1615 DGTGIRGNLTKD
-1627 TVVNYYYAEIKEEV
+1627 TVVNYYYAEIKDEV
-1641 NTERTN
+1641 TTEPTN

-1667 DTASTVISTKTTTKK
+1667 DTSSTVISTKTTTKKYYVYNGEKVYVGDPVESTETKDLSYDTTEADKDEKPETLQKDGKTYQRVAVKAGSADENGKVTGDHVVTYVYAEIKEEVNTERTNGSVTIKYETTDGTPLRDDKEDTTSTVISTKTTTKK
-1682 YYEYDG
+1682 YYEYNG
-1688 QKVYVGDPV
+1688 EKVYVGDPV

-1756 IKDEVT
+1756 
-1762 TEPTNGSVTIKYE
+1762 
-1775 STDGTPLRDDK
+1775 
-1786 EDTASTVISTKTTTK
+1786 
-1801 KYYEYDGQKV
+1801 
-1811 YVGDPVESTE
+1811 
-1821 TKDLS
+1821 
-1826 YDTTEADK
+1826 
-1834 DEKPETLQKGDK
+1834 
-1846 TYQLVAV
+1846 
-1853 KADSAAEKGKVTG
+1853 
-1866 DHVVTYVYAEIKEE
+1866 
-1880 VTTEPTNGS
+1880 
-1889 VTIKYETTDGTPLR
+1889 
-1903 DDKEDTAS
+1903 
-1911 TVIST
+1911 
-1916 KTTTKKYY
+1916 
-1924 EYDGQKVYVGDPVE
+1924 
-1938 STETKDL
+1938 
-1945 SYDTTEADK
+1945 
-1954 DEKPETLQKGD
+1954 
-1965 KTYQLVAVKAGSAD
+1965 
-1979 ENGKVTG
+1979 
-1986 DHVVTYV
+1986 
-1993 YAEVP
+1993 VP

-2014 EPTPGE
+2014 EP
-2020 PTPPTD
+2020 
-2026 GGTTPPTDGGVN
+2026 
-2038 PPTDGGTTPPTDGG
+2038 
-2052 VNPPTDGGTTP
+2052 
-2063 PTDGGVNPPTDGGTT
+2063 
-2078 PPTDGGVNPPTDGGT
+2078 
-2093 TPPTDGGTTPPTDGG
+2093 
-2108 TTPPTDGGTT
+2108 
-2118 PPTDGGTTP
+2118 TP

-2165 TPPTDGG
+2165 
-2172 VNPPTD
+2172 
-2178 GGTTP
+2178 
-2183 PTDGG
+2183 
-2188 TTPPTDGGVNPPT
+2188 
-2201 DGGTTPPTDGGTTP
+2201 
-2215 PTDGGTTPPTDGG
+2215 
-2228 TTPPTDGGTTPPT
+2228 
-2241 DGGTTPPTDGGT
+2241 
-2253 TPPTDGGTTPP
+2253 
-2264 TDGGT
+2264 
-2269 TPPTDGGT
+2269 
-2277 TPPTDGGTTP
+2277 
-2287 PTDGG
+2287 
-2292 TTPPTDGGT
+2292 
-2301 TPPTDG
+2301 
-2307 GTTPPTDGGTTPPT
+2307 
-2321 DGGVNPP
+2321 
-2328 TDGGVNPP
+2328 
-2336 TDGGTTPPTD
+2336 
-2346 GGTTP
+2346 
-2351 PTDGGT
+2351 
-2357 TPPTDG
+2357 
-2363 GTTPPTDGG
+2363 
-2372 VNPPTDG
+2372 
-2379 GTTPPT
+2379 
-2385 DGGTTPPT
+2385 
-2393 DGGTTPP
+2393 
-2400 TDGGTTPPT
+2400 
-2409 DGGTTPPTD
+2409 
-2418 GGTTPPTDGG
+2418 
-2428 TTPPTDGG
+2428 
-2436 TTPPTDGGTTPPTDG
+2436 
-2451 GTTPPTD
+2451 
-2458 GGVNPPTDGGTTPP
+2458 
-2472 TDGGTTPPTDGG
+2472 
-2484 TTPPTDGGTTPP
+2484 
-2496 TDGGTT
+2496 
-2502 PPTDGG
+2502 
-2508 VNPPTDGG
+2508 
-2516 TTPTPPT
+2516 
-2523 GTITVTPKAGT
+2523 
-2534 AQLPNTGEASTSPL
+2534 
-2548 YGVLAFATGLAGLFG
+2548 
-2563 LVKKKKEEDQ
+2563 

>member
-14 MMTPDKRYRYS
+14 MTTPDKRYRYS

-60 EVIPTSGPVSE
+60 EAIPTSGPVSE
-71 EDLSSSTEIKETDP
+71 EDLSSSTEIKETEP

-93 ETPEETPTALPAQ
+93 ETPEETPAQ

-134 LSTTE
+134 LGTKE

-144 AAAKKVLEE
+144 AAAKKVLEQ

-215 TAVGNLVPELT
+215 TAVVNLGPELT

-239 ATTSGAADANQS
+239 ATTSGVADANQS

-266 SVTQNF
+266 SVTTQNF
-272 KWTDILENPI
+272 KWTDIEENPI
-282 IALKMTDGTYKY
+282 IALKMLDGTYKY
-294 KKFSGT
+294 KKFSDQVT
-300 VTMDIAKAAYVA
+300 VDKAKAAKD
-312 GEFEDAAAY
+312 EFVDAAAY
-321 KATNGTLQ
+321 KAANGPLQ

-356 KFHHRKN
+356 KFHHREH
-363 LIFGGDSIWEG
+363 LIFGGDNVWDG
-374 VTSAELAEGDADSSA
+374 VTADDLADPDADADNSA
-389 FIALARPGSFVSEI
+389 FIALARPGSFESEI
-403 WFHKAEISADGGD
+403 EFKDASHPEEPSI
-416 RYLPKENNT
+416 YLPKENNT
-425 LLVADSISEA
+425 VLVADSISEA

-450 SHIDVND
+450 SHIAVND

-465 VMELPE
+465 VMELPQ

-492 EIMAALRYDENDDTL
+492 EIMAALRYDENDGTP
-507 LNTQQKLKFKFI
+507 LNPQQKLKFKFI

-525 QIQEDADWREIT
+525 QIQADENWREIT

-543 AEKVKGLVK
+543 SDAVKELVK
-552 TTLTNTRND
+552 TTLTNTKND

-567 DNINFSGL
+567 DNIDFSGL

-582 AIDME
+582 AIEME
-587 KTYPNVD
+587 KTYRNVD
-594 GTLPQDGQLPE
+594 GSLPQDGQLPE

-616 IDKDREES
+616 IDKDRQES
-624 DGTHATS
+624 AGNHATS

-639 MGLFQGE
+639 MDLFQGD
-646 GDRITGKLRG
+646 GNRINETLRG
-656 YLPYIS
+656 YIPYLGAYKYARGDDDII
-662 GYNMPA
+662 A
-668 DEDRIEAEHGRISI
+668 I
-682 PPSEHDKELL
+682 PPSEHDQKLF
-692 PYFTLGSIFS
+692 PYYTLGSIFTN
-702 KTMFGRSMTPEPGGV
+702 TMFGRNMTPESGGV
-717 NKSYWHSLTQAMPI
+717 NGSYWHSLTQAMPI

-804 DKDAATAPIDERP
+804 DKDTATAPIDERP

-891 VIKYEDT
+891 IIKYEDT
-898 VGTEIKGQLKDTDQG
+898 AGTEIKGQLKDTDQG

-1000 YAPEQTRQVP
+1000 YAPEQTREVP

-1038 ADFND
+1038 ADFKD

-1058 YVDANGKEQVTN
+1058 YVDANGVEKVTNTSEPVVTNTNATYEVTKDEAPDVLTIGGKTYHKVRVNGTENGTLPAGETKVTYYYAEEQVEEGVIEEKGNVTIKYETEGGAPLKSDYKDSENVLVSSTPTTRRYYLKDGKKVYLDEQPVRGTTTKTDATYDTREDKSETGGVNEKPATLTDESGTTYHLIKTKDETPENGTLPAGDTVVTYVYAPEQTREVPTPSNGSVIVEYKLEGSETTENPEGTKLQADFKDTTDQLVSTSTVTETYYVDENGEEQVTN

-1082 YEVTKAEAPDVLTIG
+1082 YEVTKDEAPDVLTIG
-1097 EKTYHKVRVN
+1097 GKTYHKVRVN

-1142 VKYETEGGAP
+1142 VKYETESGTT
-1152 LKPDYKDSENVL
+1152 LKPD
-1164 VSSTPTTRR
+1164 
-1173 YYLKDGKKVYLDD
+1173 
-1186 QPVRGTT
+1186 
-1193 TKTDATYDTREDKS
+1193 
-1207 ETGGV
+1207 
-1212 NEKPATLTD
+1212 
-1221 ESGTTYHLIKTKD
+1221 
-1234 KTPENGTLPA
+1234 
-1244 GDTVVT
+1244 
-1250 YVYAPEQTREV
+1250 
-1261 STEKTGSVI
+1261 
-1270 VEYKLE
+1270 
-1276 GSETPE
+1276 
-1282 KPEGEKLQADFNDTT
+1282 
-1297 DQLVSTS
+1297 
-1304 TVTETYYVDENG
+1304 
-1316 EEQVTNTSEPVVTNT
+1316 
-1331 NATYEVTK
+1331 
-1339 DEAPDVLTIGG
+1339 
-1350 KTYHKVRV
+1350 
-1358 TGTENGTLPA
+1358 
-1368 GETKVTYYYAEE
+1368 
-1380 QVEKGV
+1380 
-1386 IEEKGNVTVKYETEG
+1386 
-1401 GAPLKPAYKD
+1401 YKD

-1430 GNKVYLDD
+1430 GNKVYLDE

-1513 PTENKAKV
+1513 STENKAKV

-1531 TPLQPSYEDTPA
+1531 TPLQPSYEDIPA

-1641 NTERTN
+1641 TTVPTN
-1647 GSVTIKYEST
+1647 GSVTIKYETVDGKELQSPFPDTPSTEISSITTKRNYYEYNGVKTYVGEAEVTPSTKDVPYNTTEDNEKPEILQKGGKTYQLVAVKAGSADENGKVTGDHVVTYVYAEIKEEVTTEPTNGSVTIKYETT

-1667 DTASTVISTKTTTKK
+1667 DTTSTVISTKTTTKK
-1682 YYEYDG
+1682 YYEYNG
-1688 QKVYVGDPV
+1688 EKVYVGDPV

-1756 IKDEVT
+1756 
-1762 TEPTNGSVTIKYE
+1762 
-1775 STDGTPLRDDK
+1775 
-1786 EDTASTVISTKTTTK
+1786 
-1801 KYYEYDGQKV
+1801 
-1811 YVGDPVESTE
+1811 
-1821 TKDLS
+1821 
-1826 YDTTEADK
+1826 
-1834 DEKPETLQKGDK
+1834 
-1846 TYQLVAV
+1846 
-1853 KADSAAEKGKVTG
+1853 
-1866 DHVVTYVYAEIKEE
+1866 
-1880 VTTEPTNGS
+1880 
-1889 VTIKYETTDGTPLR
+1889 
-1903 DDKEDTAS
+1903 
-1911 TVIST
+1911 
-1916 KTTTKKYY
+1916 
-1924 EYDGQKVYVGDPVE
+1924 
-1938 STETKDL
+1938 
-1945 SYDTTEADK
+1945 
-1954 DEKPETLQKGD
+1954 
-1965 KTYQLVAVKAGSAD
+1965 
-1979 ENGKVTG
+1979 
-1986 DHVVTYV
+1986 
-1993 YAEVP
+1993 VP

-2003 EEPKPEEPKPG
+2003 EEPKPEEPK
-2014 EPTPGE
+2014 PGE

-2038 PPTDGGTTPPTDGG
+2038 PPTDGGVNPPTDGG
-2052 VNPPTDGGTTP
+2052 TTPPIDGGTTPPTDGGTTP
-2063 PTDGGVNPPTDGGTT
+2063 PTDGGTTPPTDGGTT
-2078 PPTDGGVNPPTDGGT
+2078 PPTDGGTTPPTDGGTTPPTDGGTTPPTDGGTTPPTDGGTTPPTDGGTTPPTDGGT

-2148 VNPPT
+2148 
-2153 DGGTTPPIDGGT
+2153 TTPPTDGGT

-2172 VNPPTD
+2172 VNPPTDGGTTPPTDGGTTPPTDGGTTPPTDGGVNPPTDGGTTPPTDGGVNPPTDGGTIPPTDGGTTPPTDGGTTPPTDGGTTPPTDGGTTPPTDGGTTPPTDGGTTPPTDGGTTPPTD

-2307 GTTPPTDGGTTPPT
+2307 GTTPPTDGGTTPPIDGGTTPPT

-2336 TDGGTTPPTD
+2336 TDGGTPK
-2346 GGTTP
+2346 
-2351 PTDGGT
+2351 
-2357 TPPTDG
+2357 
-2363 GTTPPTDGG
+2363 
-2372 VNPPTDG
+2372 
-2379 GTTPPT
+2379 
-2385 DGGTTPPT
+2385 
-2393 DGGTTPP
+2393 
-2400 TDGGTTPPT
+2400 
-2409 DGGTTPPTD
+2409 
-2418 GGTTPPTDGG
+2418 
-2428 TTPPTDGG
+2428 
-2436 TTPPTDGGTTPPTDG
+2436 
-2451 GTTPPTD
+2451 
-2458 GGVNPPTDGGTTPP
+2458 
-2472 TDGGTTPPTDGG
+2472 
-2484 TTPPTDGGTTPP
+2484 
-2496 TDGGTT
+2496 
-2502 PPTDGG
+2502 
-2508 VNPPTDGG
+2508 
-2516 TTPTPPT
+2516 TPPT

-2548 YGVLAFATGLAGLFG
+2548 YGVLAFATGLAGLFS

>member
-14 MMTPDKRYRYS
+14 MTTPDKRYRYS

-52 ANDLASNE
+52 ANELASNE

-71 EDLSSSTEIKETDP
+71 EVLPSSTEIKETELVP
-85 VSSSTLPT
+85 SSTPLT
-93 ETPEETPTALPAQ
+93 ETPAETPAQ

-118 AENADS
+118 TENADS

-134 LSTTE
+134 LGTKE

-180 SAANATKAAAEA
+180 SAANATKAAAEI

-203 LEDINAQITAIR
+203 LEEVNAQITAIR

-251 GIDEISERTGQYTAI
+251 GIDAISANNGQYTAI
-266 SVTQNF
+266 SVTTQNF
-272 KWTDILENPI
+272 KWEDMEPSPI

-294 KKFSGT
+294 KKFSGPVT
-300 VTMDIAKAAYVA
+300 VDIAKAAKD
-312 GEFEDAAAY
+312 EFVDAATY
-321 KATNGTLQ
+321 KAANGTLQ
-329 AGDKVYIIQESD
+329 AGDKVYIIQESN

-356 KFHHRKN
+356 KFHHREH
-363 LIFGGDSIWEG
+363 LIFGGWSIYEG
-374 VTSAELAEGDADSSA
+374 ATSAELAEGDADSSA
-389 FIALARPGSFVSEI
+389 FIALARPGSFESEI
-403 WFHKAEISADGGD
+403 EFKDAWDFNVGNK
-416 RYLPKENNT
+416 YLPKENNT
-425 LLVADSISEA
+425 VLVADSISEA
-435 LSQSEPSYKN
+435 LREAEPSYKN

-465 VMELPE
+465 IMELPK
-471 GVEVVFADRSGQ
+471 GVEVVFANQNDQ
-483 QTTFAGAMD
+483 QTTFAEAMD
-492 EIMAALRYDENDDTL
+492 EIMAALKYDENYEIV
-507 LNTQQKLKFKFI
+507 NPQQKLKFKFI

-525 QIQEDADWREIT
+525 QIQEDENWREIT

-543 AEKVKGLVK
+543 TEAVKGLVK
-552 TTLTNTRND
+552 TTLTNTRNN
-561 FEAGIV
+561 FAAGIV
-567 DNINFSGL
+567 DNIDFSGL
-575 PEEMKNE
+575 PEEMKKE
-582 AIDME
+582 AIEME

-594 GTLPQDGQLPE
+594 GSTPEDGQLPE
-605 FSNPDNKDYDW
+605 FSNPDNKHYDW
-616 IDKDREES
+616 IDKDGGES
-624 DGTHATS
+624 DGTHASS

-639 MGLFQGE
+639 MDLFQGE
-646 GDRITGKLRG
+646 GGKITEALLGYIPYNQDYKRG
-656 YLPYIS
+656 NSDVPI
-662 GYNMPA
+662 
-668 DEDRIEAEHGRISI
+668 DEPGIT
-682 PPSEHDKELL
+682 PSEHDKALL
-692 PYFTLGSIFS
+692 PYYTLGSIFS
-702 KTMFGRSMTPEPGGV
+702 KTMFGRKLTPEPGGL
-717 NKSYWHSLTQAMPI
+717 NGSYWHSLTQAMPI

-861 QVIEGTTTV
+861 KVIEGTTTV

-898 VGTEIKGQLKDTDQG
+898 AGTEIKGQLKDTDQG

-940 ETVELSNLAYN
+940 ETVKLSNLAYN

-1000 YAPEQTRQVP
+1000 YAPEQTRQVSTPSNGSVIVEYKLEGSETPEKPEGTKLQADFKDTTDQLVSTSTVTETYYVDANGVEKVTNTSEPVVTLTNATYEVTKAEAPDVLTIGGKTYHKVRVNGTENGTLPAGETKVTYYYAEEQVEEGVIEEKGNVTVKYETESGATLKPAYKDSENVLVSSTPTTRRYYLKDGNKVYLDEQPVRGTTTKTDATYDTREDKSATGGVNEKPATLTDESGTTYHLIKTKDETPENGTLPAGDTVVTYVYAPEQTREVP

-1058 YVDANGKEQVTN
+1058 YVDANGVEKVTN
-1070 TSEPVVTLTNAT
+1070 TSEPVVTNTNAT
-1082 YEVTKAEAPDVLTIG
+1082 YEVTKDEAPDVLTIG
-1097 EKTYHKVRVN
+1097 GKTYHKVRVN

-1142 VKYETEGGAP
+1142 IKYETEGGAP
-1152 LKPDYKDSENVL
+1152 LKSD
-1164 VSSTPTTRR
+1164 
-1173 YYLKDGKKVYLDD
+1173 
-1186 QPVRGTT
+1186 
-1193 TKTDATYDTREDKS
+1193 
-1207 ETGGV
+1207 
-1212 NEKPATLTD
+1212 
-1221 ESGTTYHLIKTKD
+1221 
-1234 KTPENGTLPA
+1234 
-1244 GDTVVT
+1244 
-1250 YVYAPEQTREV
+1250 
-1261 STEKTGSVI
+1261 
-1270 VEYKLE
+1270 
-1276 GSETPE
+1276 
-1282 KPEGEKLQADFNDTT
+1282 
-1297 DQLVSTS
+1297 
-1304 TVTETYYVDENG
+1304 
-1316 EEQVTNTSEPVVTNT
+1316 
-1331 NATYEVTK
+1331 
-1339 DEAPDVLTIGG
+1339 
-1350 KTYHKVRV
+1350 
-1358 TGTENGTLPA
+1358 
-1368 GETKVTYYYAEE
+1368 
-1380 QVEKGV
+1380 
-1386 IEEKGNVTVKYETEG
+1386 
-1401 GAPLKPAYKD
+1401 YKD

-1449 ATYDTREDKSETGG
+1449 ATYDTREDKSATGG
-1463 VNEKPATLTDESG
+1463 VNEKPATLTDETG

-1567 DPAVVINPVDPAVS
+1567 DSAVVINPVDPAVS

-1615 EGTGVSGTLTKD
+1615 DGTGIRGNLTKD
-1627 TVVNYYYAEIKEEV
+1627 TVVNYYYAEIKDEV
-1641 NTERTN
+1641 TTEPTN
-1647 GSVTIKYEST
+1647 GSVTIKYETT

-1667 DTASTVISTKTTTKK
+1667 DTASTAISTKTTTKK

-1706 YNTTEADKDEKPS
+1706 YNTTEEDKDEKPD
-1719 TLEKDDKT
+1719 TLQKDGKT
-1727 YQLVA
+1727 YQRVA

-1775 STDGTPLRDDK
+1775 TTDGTPLRDDK
-1786 EDTASTVISTKTTTK
+1786 EDTALTVISTKTTTK
-1801 KYYEYDGQKV
+1801 KYYVYNGEKV

-1866 DHVVTYVYAEIKEE
+1866 DHVVTYVYAE
-1880 VTTEPTNGS
+1880 
-1889 VTIKYETTDGTPLR
+1889 
-1903 DDKEDTAS
+1903 
-1911 TVIST
+1911 
-1916 KTTTKKYY
+1916 
-1924 EYDGQKVYVGDPVE
+1924 
-1938 STETKDL
+1938 
-1945 SYDTTEADK
+1945 
-1954 DEKPETLQKGD
+1954 
-1965 KTYQLVAVKAGSAD
+1965 
-1979 ENGKVTG
+1979 
-1986 DHVVTYV
+1986 
-1993 YAEVP
+1993 VP

-2014 EPTPGE
+2014 EP
-2020 PTPPTD
+2020 
-2026 GGTTPPTDGGVN
+2026 
-2038 PPTDGGTTPPTDGG
+2038 
-2052 VNPPTDGGTTP
+2052 
-2063 PTDGGVNPPTDGGTT
+2063 T

-2108 TTPPTDGGTT
+2108 TTPPTDG
-2118 PPTDGGTTP
+2118 
-2127 PTDGG
+2127 
-2132 TTPPT
+2132 
-2137 DGGVNPPTDGG
+2137 
-2148 VNPPT
+2148 
-2153 DGGTTPPIDGGT
+2153 
-2165 TPPTDGG
+2165 
-2172 VNPPTD
+2172 
-2178 GGTTP
+2178 
-2183 PTDGG
+2183 
-2188 TTPPTDGGVNPPT
+2188 
-2201 DGGTTPPTDGGTTP
+2201 
-2215 PTDGGTTPPTDGG
+2215 
-2228 TTPPTDGGTTPPT
+2228 
-2241 DGGTTPPTDGGT
+2241 
-2253 TPPTDGGTTPP
+2253 
-2264 TDGGT
+2264 
-2269 TPPTDGGT
+2269 
-2277 TPPTDGGTTP
+2277 
-2287 PTDGG
+2287 
-2292 TTPPTDGGT
+2292 
-2301 TPPTDG
+2301 
-2307 GTTPPTDGGTTPPT
+2307 
-2321 DGGVNPP
+2321 
-2328 TDGGVNPP
+2328 
-2336 TDGGTTPPTD
+2336 
-2346 GGTTP
+2346 
-2351 PTDGGT
+2351 
-2357 TPPTDG
+2357 
-2363 GTTPPTDGG
+2363 
-2372 VNPPTDG
+2372 
-2379 GTTPPT
+2379 
-2385 DGGTTPPT
+2385 
-2393 DGGTTPP
+2393 
-2400 TDGGTTPPT
+2400 
-2409 DGGTTPPTD
+2409 
-2418 GGTTPPTDGG
+2418 
-2428 TTPPTDGG
+2428 
-2436 TTPPTDGGTTPPTDG
+2436 
-2451 GTTPPTD
+2451 
-2458 GGVNPPTDGGTTPP
+2458 
-2472 TDGGTTPPTDGG
+2472 
-2484 TTPPTDGGTTPP
+2484 
-2496 TDGGTT
+2496 
-2502 PPTDGG
+2502 
-2508 VNPPTDGG
+2508 
-2516 TTPTPPT
+2516 
-2523 GTITVTPKAGT
+2523 
-2534 AQLPNTGEASTSPL
+2534 
-2548 YGVLAFATGLAGLFG
+2548 
-2563 LVKKKKEEDQ
+2563 

>member
-71 EDLSSSTEIKETDP
+71 EDLSSSAEIKETELVP
-85 VSSSTLPT
+85 SSTPNT
-93 ETPEETPTALPAQ
+93 ETPAETPAQ
-106 TEKVVT
+106 SEKVVT

-134 LSTTE
+134 LGTKE

-144 AAAKKVLEE
+144 AAAKKVLEQ

-215 TAVGNLVPELT
+215 TAVGNLGPELT

-239 ATTSGAADANQS
+239 ATTSGVADANQS
-251 GIDEISERTGQYTAI
+251 GIDEISERTGQYT
-266 SVTQNF
+266 VTSEHTNF
-272 KWTDILENPI
+272 KWTDILKNPI

-294 KKFSGT
+294 KKFSGS

-312 GEFEDAAAY
+312 DEFVDAATY
-321 KATNGTLQ
+321 KTANGPLQ
-329 AGDKVYIIQESD
+329 ATDKVYIIQESD
-341 FTSAPTSIE
+341 FTTDPTSISIE

-356 KFHHRKN
+356 KFHHRQN
-363 LIFGGDSIWEG
+363 LIFSGWSIYPG
-374 VTSAELAEGDADSSA
+374 VTIDELAEAGAADNVLV
-389 FIALARPGSFVSEI
+389 ALARPGSFESEI
-403 WFHKAEISADGGD
+403 EFKDASHPGEPSI
-416 RYLPKENNT
+416 YLPKENNT
-425 LLVADSISEA
+425 VLVADSISEA
-435 LSQSEPSYKN
+435 LRQEEPSYKN

-450 SHIDVND
+450 SHIAVND

-465 VMELPE
+465 VMELPK
-471 GVEVVFADRSGQ
+471 GVEVVFADSSGQ
-483 QTTFAGAMD
+483 QTTFAGAMYDMMAKLEYND
-492 EIMAALRYDENDDTL
+492 EWKV
-507 LNTQQKLKFKFI
+507 LNPQQKLKFKFI
-519 VKKDGV
+519 VKKDG
-525 QIQEDADWREIT
+525 QIIQQDADWREIT
-537 LHVYSS
+537 LHVYNDVD
-543 AEKVKGLVK
+543 AVKGMVK
-552 TTLTNTRND
+552 TTLTNTRNN

-567 DNINFSGL
+567 DNIDFSGL
-575 PEEMKNE
+575 PEEMKKE
-582 AIDME
+582 AIEME
-587 KTYPNVD
+587 KTYRNVD
-594 GTLPQDGQLPE
+594 GTLPQDGEMPH
-605 FSNPDNKDYDW
+605 FSNPDDKHYDW
-616 IDKDREES
+616 INKDGEGS

-639 MGLFQGE
+639 MDLFQGDGAE
-646 GDRITGKLRG
+646 VDKHLKG
-656 YLPYIS
+656 YIPYIQ
-662 GYNMPA
+662 GYKRGNSDVPI
-668 DEDRIEAEHGRISI
+668 DEPGIT
-682 PPSEHDKELL
+682 PSEHDKALL
-692 PYFTLGSIFS
+692 PYFTLGSIF
-702 KTMFGRSMTPEPGGV
+702 TNTLFGRSMTPEPGGV
-717 NKSYWHSLTQAMPI
+717 NGSYWHSLTQAMPI

-804 DKDAATAPIDERP
+804 DKDTATDSIDERP

-898 VGTEIKGQLKDTDQG
+898 AGTEIKGQLKDTDQG

-972 TYRFIKLKD
+972 TYRFIKRKD

-1000 YAPEQTRQVP
+1000 YAPEQTREVP
-1010 TEKTGSVIVEYKL
+1010 TPSNGSVIVEYKL

-1038 ADFND
+1038 ADFKD

-1082 YEVTKAEAPDVLTIG
+1082 YEVTKDEAPDILTIG

-1120 VTYYYAEEQVEEG
+1120 VTYYYAPEQVEEG

-1142 VKYETEGGAP
+1142 VKYETEGGTT

-1173 YYLKDGKKVYLDD
+1173 YYLKDGNKVYLDE

-1207 ETGGV
+1207 ATGGV

-1234 KTPENGTLPA
+1234 KTPENGILPA

-1261 STEKTGSVI
+1261 PTEKTGSVI

-1304 TVTETYYVDENG
+1304 TVTETYYVDANG
-1316 EEQVTNTSEPVVTNT
+1316 EEQVTNTSEPVVTLT

-1358 TGTENGTLPA
+1358 NGTENGTLPA

-1380 QVEKGV
+1380 QVEEGV
-1386 IEEKGNVTVKYETEG
+1386 IEEKGNVTVKYETES

-1430 GNKVYLDD
+1430 GNKVYLDE

-1449 ATYDTREDKSETGG
+1449 ATYDTREDKSATGG
-1463 VNEKPATLTDESG
+1463 VNEKPATLTDETG
-1476 TTYHLIK
+1476 KKYHLIK

-1596 TLKSGD
+1596 TLESGG

-1641 NTERTN
+1641 TTEPTN
-1647 GSVTIKYEST
+1647 GSVTIKYETT

-1667 DTASTVISTKTTTKK
+1667 DTSSTVISTKTTTKK
-1682 YYEYDG
+1682 YYVYNGE
-1688 QKVYVGDPV
+1688 KVYVGDPV
-1697 ESTETVDLS
+1697 ESTETKDLS
-1706 YNTTEADKDEKPS
+1706 YDTTEADKDEKPE
-1719 TLEKDDKT
+1719 TLQKDGKT
-1727 YQLVA
+1727 YQRVA

-1775 STDGTPLRDDK
+1775 TVDGKELQSPFLDTPST
-1786 EDTASTVISTKTTTK
+1786 EISSITTK
-1801 KYYEYDGQKV
+1801 RKYYEYNGVKT
-1811 YVGDPVESTE
+1811 YVGEAEVTPS
-1821 TKDLS
+1821 TKDVP
-1826 YDTTEADK
+1826 YNTTEDN
-1834 DEKPETLQKGDK
+1834 EKPETLQKG
-1846 TYQLVAV
+1846 
-1853 KADSAAEKGKVTG
+1853 G
-1866 DHVVTYVYAEIKEE
+1866 
-1880 VTTEPTNGS
+1880 
-1889 VTIKYETTDGTPLR
+1889 
-1903 DDKEDTAS
+1903 
-1911 TVIST
+1911 
-1916 KTTTKKYY
+1916 
-1924 EYDGQKVYVGDPVE
+1924 
-1938 STETKDL
+1938 
-1945 SYDTTEADK
+1945 
-1954 DEKPETLQKGD
+1954 

-1979 ENGKVTG
+1979 EKGNVSGEL
-1986 DHVVTYV
+1986 VVTYV

-2003 EEPKPEEPKPG
+2003 EEPKPEEPKPE
-2014 EPTPGE
+2014 EPKPGE
-2020 PTPPTD
+2020 P
-2026 GGTTPPTDGGVN
+2026 
-2038 PPTDGGTTPPTDGG
+2038 
-2052 VNPPTDGGTTP
+2052 
-2063 PTDGGVNPPTDGGTT
+2063 
-2078 PPTDGGVNPPTDGGT
+2078 

-2118 PPTDGGTTP
+2118 PPIDGGP
-2127 PTDGG
+2127 
-2132 TTPPT
+2132 TPPT
-2137 DGGVNPPTDGG
+2137 DGGVNPPT
-2148 VNPPT
+2148 
-2153 DGGTTPPIDGGT
+2153 DGGT

-2201 DGGTTPPTDGGTTP
+2201 DGGTTPPTDGG
-2215 PTDGGTTPPTDGG
+2215 
-2228 TTPPTDGGTTPPT
+2228 
-2241 DGGTTPPTDGGT
+2241 
-2253 TPPTDGGTTPP
+2253 
-2264 TDGGT
+2264 
-2269 TPPTDGGT
+2269 
-2277 TPPTDGGTTP
+2277 
-2287 PTDGG
+2287 
-2292 TTPPTDGGT
+2292 
-2301 TPPTDG
+2301 
-2307 GTTPPTDGGTTPPT
+2307 
-2321 DGGVNPP
+2321 VNPP

-2336 TDGGTTPPTD
+2336 T
-2346 GGTTP
+2346 
-2351 PTDGGT
+2351 
-2357 TPPTDG
+2357 
-2363 GTTPPTDGG
+2363 
-2372 VNPPTDG
+2372 
-2379 GTTPPT
+2379 
-2385 DGGTTPPT
+2385 
-2393 DGGTTPP
+2393 
-2400 TDGGTTPPT
+2400 
-2409 DGGTTPPTD
+2409 
-2418 GGTTPPTDGG
+2418 
-2428 TTPPTDGG
+2428 
-2436 TTPPTDGGTTPPTDG
+2436 
-2451 GTTPPTD
+2451 
-2458 GGVNPPTDGGTTPP
+2458 
-2472 TDGGTTPPTDGG
+2472 
-2484 TTPPTDGGTTPP
+2484 
-2496 TDGGTT
+2496 
-2502 PPTDGG
+2502 
-2508 VNPPTDGG
+2508 
-2516 TTPTPPT
+2516 
-2523 GTITVTPKAGT
+2523 
-2534 AQLPNTGEASTSPL
+2534 
-2548 YGVLAFATGLAGLFG
+2548 
-2563 LVKKKKEEDQ
+2563 

>member
-1 MLDKKKINFRRKR
+1 MLDKKKVNFRRKR
-14 MMTPDKRYRYS
+14 MTTPDKHYRYS

-71 EDLSSSTEIKETDP
+71 EVLPSSTEIKETELVP
-85 VSSSTLPT
+85 SSTPLT
-93 ETPEETPTALPAQ
+93 ETPEETPAQ
-106 TEKVVT
+106 SEKVVT

-134 LSTTE
+134 LSTKE

-144 AAAKKVLEE
+144 AAAKKVLEQ

-180 SAANATKAAAEA
+180 SAANATKAAAEI

-239 ATTSGAADANQS
+239 ATTSGVADANQS

-266 SVTQNF
+266 SVTTQNF
-272 KWTDILENPI
+272 KWEDMEPSPI
-282 IALKMTDGTYKY
+282 IALKKTDGTYKY
-294 KKFSGT
+294 KKFSGSVT
-300 VTMDIAKAAYVA
+300 VDRAKAAKD
-312 GEFEDAAAY
+312 EFVDAATY
-321 KATNGTLQ
+321 KTANGPLQ

-356 KFHHRKN
+356 KFHHRKH
-363 LIFGGDSIWEG
+363 LIFGGDSIYEG
-374 VTSAELAEGDADSSA
+374 ATVDELADPFYDADNSA

-403 WFHKAEISADGGD
+403 RFHKAEISADGGD

-435 LSQSEPSYKN
+435 LRQSEPSYKN

-450 SHIDVND
+450 SHIAVSD

-465 VMELPE
+465 VMELPQ
-471 GVEVVFADRSGQ
+471 GVEVVFANQSGQ

-492 EIMAALRYDENDDTL
+492 EIMAALQYDPDYGTVVNP
-507 LNTQQKLKFKFI
+507 QQKLKFKFI

-525 QIQEDADWREIT
+525 QIQADENWREIT

-543 AEKVKGLVK
+543 SDAVKGLVK
-552 TTLTNTRND
+552 TTLTNTPNN

-567 DNINFSGL
+567 DNIDFSGL

-594 GTLPQDGQLPE
+594 GTLPQDGALPE
-605 FSNPDNKDYDW
+605 FSNSDNKDYDW
-616 IDKDREES
+616 IDKDRQES
-624 DGTHATS
+624 AGNHATS

-639 MGLFQGE
+639 MDLFQGD
-646 GDRITGKLRG
+646 GNRINETLRG
-656 YLPYIS
+656 YIPYLQAYKRGNSDVPI
-662 GYNMPA
+662 
-668 DEDRIEAEHGRISI
+668 DEPGIT
-682 PPSEHDKELL
+682 PSEHDKALL
-692 PYFTLGSIFS
+692 PYFTLGSIF
-702 KTMFGRSMTPEPGGV
+702 TNTLFGRSMTPEPGGV
-717 NKSYWHSLTQAMPI
+717 NGSYWHSLTQAMPI

-804 DKDAATAPIDERP
+804 DKDTATDSIDERP

-898 VGTEIKGQLKDTDQG
+898 AGTEIKGQLKDTDQG

-1000 YAPEQTRQVP
+1000 YAPEQTRQVSTP
-1010 TEKTGSVIVEYKL
+1010 SNGSVIVEYKL

-1043 TTDQLVSTSTVTETY
+1043 TTNQLVSTSTVTETY
-1058 YVDANGKEQVTN
+1058 YVDANGVEKVTN
-1070 TSEPVVTLTNAT
+1070 TSEP
-1082 YEVTKAEAPDVLTIG
+1082 I
-1097 EKTYHKVRVN
+1097 
-1107 GTENGTLPAGETK
+1107 
-1120 VTYYYAEEQVEEG
+1120 
-1133 VIEEKGNVT
+1133 
-1142 VKYETEGGAP
+1142 
-1152 LKPDYKDSENVL
+1152 
-1164 VSSTPTTRR
+1164 
-1173 YYLKDGKKVYLDD
+1173 
-1186 QPVRGTT
+1186 
-1193 TKTDATYDTREDKS
+1193 
-1207 ETGGV
+1207 
-1212 NEKPATLTD
+1212 
-1221 ESGTTYHLIKTKD
+1221 
-1234 KTPENGTLPA
+1234 
-1244 GDTVVT
+1244 
-1250 YVYAPEQTREV
+1250 
-1261 STEKTGSVI
+1261 
-1270 VEYKLE
+1270 
-1276 GSETPE
+1276 
-1282 KPEGEKLQADFNDTT
+1282 
-1297 DQLVSTS
+1297 
-1304 TVTETYYVDENG
+1304 
-1316 EEQVTNTSEPVVTNT
+1316 VTNT

-1380 QVEKGV
+1380 QVEEGV

-1430 GNKVYLDD
+1430 GNKVYLDE

-1449 ATYDTREDKSETGG
+1449 ATYDTREDKSATGG

-1483 TKDKTPENG
+1483 TKDETPENG

-1567 DPAVVINPVDPAVS
+1567 DPAVVTNPVDPAVT
-1581 YDTTETKNGKEERPT
+1581 YNTTLTKADGTAERPT
-1596 TLKSGD
+1596 TLESGG

-1641 NTERTN
+1641 TTEPTN
-1647 GSVTIKYEST
+1647 GSVTIKYEAT

-1706 YNTTEADKDEKPS
+1706 YNTTEEDKDEKPE
-1719 TLEKDDKT
+1719 TLQKDGKT
-1727 YQLVA
+1727 YQRVA
-1732 VKAGSADEN
+1732 VKAGSAAEN

-1756 IKDEVT
+1756 IKEEVT

-1775 STDGTPLRDDK
+1775 TTDGTPLRDDK
-1786 EDTASTVISTKTTTK
+1786 EDTASTAISTKTTTK

-1866 DHVVTYVYAEIKEE
+1866 DHVVTYVYAE
-1880 VTTEPTNGS
+1880 V
-1889 VTIKYETTDGTPLR
+1889 
-1903 DDKEDTAS
+1903 
-1911 TVIST
+1911 
-1916 KTTTKKYY
+1916 
-1924 EYDGQKVYVGDPVE
+1924 
-1938 STETKDL
+1938 
-1945 SYDTTEADK
+1945 
-1954 DEKPETLQKGD
+1954 
-1965 KTYQLVAVKAGSAD
+1965 
-1979 ENGKVTG
+1979 
-1986 DHVVTYV
+1986 
-1993 YAEVP
+1993 
-1998 EEPKP
+1998 P

-2014 EPTPGE
+2014 EP
-2020 PTPPTD
+2020 
-2026 GGTTPPTDGGVN
+2026 
-2038 PPTDGGTTPPTDGG
+2038 
-2052 VNPPTDGGTTP
+2052 
-2063 PTDGGVNPPTDGGTT
+2063 
-2078 PPTDGGVNPPTDGGT
+2078 
-2093 TPPTDGGTTPPTDGG
+2093 
-2108 TTPPTDGGTT
+2108 
-2118 PPTDGGTTP
+2118 
-2127 PTDGG
+2127 
-2132 TTPPT
+2132 
-2137 DGGVNPPTDGG
+2137 
-2148 VNPPT
+2148 
-2153 DGGTTPPIDGGT
+2153 
-2165 TPPTDGG
+2165 
-2172 VNPPTD
+2172 
-2178 GGTTP
+2178 TP

-2292 TTPPTDGGT
+2292 TTPPTDGG
-2301 TPPTDG
+2301 
-2307 GTTPPTDGGTTPPT
+2307 
-2321 DGGVNPP
+2321 
-2328 TDGGVNPP
+2328 VNPP

-2363 GTTPPTDGG
+2363 G
-2372 VNPPTDG
+2372 VN
-2379 GTTPPT
+2379 
-2385 DGGTTPPT
+2385 
-2393 DGGTTPP
+2393 
-2400 TDGGTTPPT
+2400 
-2409 DGGTTPPTD
+2409 
-2418 GGTTPPTDGG
+2418 
-2428 TTPPTDGG
+2428 PPTDGG

-2516 TTPTPPT
+2516 VNPPTDGGVNPPTDGGVNPPTDGGTTPPTDGGVNPPTDGGTTPPTDGGVNPPTDGGTTPPTDGGTTPPTDGGTTPPTDGGTTPPTDGGVNPPTDGGTTPPTDGGTTPTPPT

>member
-52 ANDLASNE
+52 ANELASNE

-71 EDLSSSTEIKETDP
+71 EVLPSSTEIKETELVP
-85 VSSSTLPT
+85 SSTPLT
-93 ETPEETPTALPAQ
+93 ETPAETPAQ

-118 AENADS
+118 TENADS

-134 LSTTE
+134 LGTKE

-180 SAANATKAAAEA
+180 SAANATKAAAEI

-203 LEDINAQITAIR
+203 LEEVNAQITAIR
-215 TAVGNLVPELT
+215 TAVGNLVPDLT

-251 GIDEISERTGQYTAI
+251 GIDAISANNGQYTAI
-266 SVTQNF
+266 SVTTQNF
-272 KWTDILENPI
+272 KWEDMEPSPI

-294 KKFSGT
+294 KKFSGQVT
-300 VTMDIAKAAYVA
+300 VDIAKEAQQA
-312 GEFEDAAAY
+312 GQFEDAAAY
-321 KATNGTLQ
+321 KATNGPLQ

-356 KFHHRKN
+356 KFRHRKH
-363 LIFGGDSIWEG
+363 LIFGGDSIYEG
-374 VTSAELAEGDADSSA
+374 ATIEGLADADADSSA

-403 WFHKAEISADGGD
+403 RFHKAEISADGGD

-450 SHIDVND
+450 SHIAVSD

-465 VMELPE
+465 VMELPK
-471 GVEVVFADRSGQ
+471 GVEVVFANQNDQ
-483 QTTFAGAMD
+483 QTTFAEAMD
-492 EIMAALRYDENDDTL
+492 EIMAALQEDENGEIVNHEDT
-507 LNTQQKLKFKFI
+507 LKFKFV
-519 VKKDGV
+519 VKKDGRI
-525 QIQEDADWREIT
+525 IQEDADWREIT
-537 LHVYSS
+537 LHVYSTT
-543 AEKVKGLVK
+543 EKVQGLVK
-552 TTLTNTRND
+552 TKLTNTQNN
-561 FEAGIV
+561 FAAGIV
-567 DNINFSGL
+567 DNIDFSGL

-594 GTLPQDGQLPE
+594 GTLPQDGALPQ
-605 FSNPDNKDYDW
+605 FSNPDNKHYDW
-616 IDKDREES
+616 IDKDGGES
-624 DGTHATS
+624 DGTHASS

-639 MGLFQGE
+639 MDLFQGD
-646 GDRITGKLRG
+646 GNRITEALRG
-656 YLPYIS
+656 YIPYNQDYKRGNSDVPI
-662 GYNMPA
+662 
-668 DEDRIEAEHGRISI
+668 DEPGIT
-682 PPSEHDKELL
+682 PSEHDKALL
-692 PYFTLGSIFS
+692 PYYTLGSIFS
-702 KTMFGRSMTPEPGGV
+702 KTMFGRKLTPEPGGL
-717 NKSYWHSLTQAMPI
+717 NGSYWHSLTQAMPI

-861 QVIEGTTTV
+861 KVIEGTTTV

-1000 YAPEQTRQVP
+1000 YVPEQTRQVP
-1010 TEKTGSVIVEYKL
+1010 TPSNGSVIVEYKL

-1097 EKTYHKVRVN
+1097 GKTYHKVRVN
-1107 GTENGTLPAGETK
+1107 GTENGTLPVGETK
-1120 VTYYYAEEQVEEG
+1120 VTYYYAEEQVEE
-1133 VIEEKGNVT
+1133 
-1142 VKYETEGGAP
+1142 
-1152 LKPDYKDSENVL
+1152 
-1164 VSSTPTTRR
+1164 
-1173 YYLKDGKKVYLDD
+1173 
-1186 QPVRGTT
+1186 
-1193 TKTDATYDTREDKS
+1193 
-1207 ETGGV
+1207 
-1212 NEKPATLTD
+1212 
-1221 ESGTTYHLIKTKD
+1221 
-1234 KTPENGTLPA
+1234 
-1244 GDTVVT
+1244 
-1250 YVYAPEQTREV
+1250 
-1261 STEKTGSVI
+1261 
-1270 VEYKLE
+1270 
-1276 GSETPE
+1276 
-1282 KPEGEKLQADFNDTT
+1282 
-1297 DQLVSTS
+1297 
-1304 TVTETYYVDENG
+1304 
-1316 EEQVTNTSEPVVTNT
+1316 
-1331 NATYEVTK
+1331 
-1339 DEAPDVLTIGG
+1339 
-1350 KTYHKVRV
+1350 
-1358 TGTENGTLPA
+1358 
-1368 GETKVTYYYAEE
+1368 
-1380 QVEKGV
+1380 GV

-1430 GNKVYLDD
+1430 GKKVYLDE

-1449 ATYDTREDKSETGG
+1449 ATYDTREDKSATGGVNEKPATLTDETGTTYHLIKTKDETPENGTLPAGDTVVTYVYAPEQTREVPTEKTGSVIVEYKLEGSEIPEKPEGEKLQADFKDTTDQLVSTSTVTETYYVDANGKEQVTNTSEPVVTLTNATYEVTKDEAPDVLTIGGKTYHKVRVNGTENGTLPAGETKVTYYYAEEQVEEGVIEEKGNVTIKYETEGGAPLKSDYKDSENVLVSSTPTTRRYYLKDGKKVYLDEQPVRGTTTKTDATYDTREDKSATGG

-1483 TKDKTPENG
+1483 TKDETPENG

-1521 TVNYYILGTS
+1521 TVNYYILDTS

-1596 TLKSGD
+1596 TLESGG

-1641 NTERTN
+1641 TTEPTN
-1647 GSVTIKYEST
+1647 GSVTIKYETT

-1834 DEKPETLQKGDK
+1834 DEKPETLQKDGK
-1846 TYQLVAV
+1846 TYQ
-1853 KADSAAEKGKVTG
+1853 
-1866 DHVVTYVYAEIKEE
+1866 
-1880 VTTEPTNGS
+1880 
-1889 VTIKYETTDGTPLR
+1889 R
-1903 DDKEDTAS
+1903 
-1911 TVIST
+1911 
-1916 KTTTKKYY
+1916 
-1924 EYDGQKVYVGDPVE
+1924 
-1938 STETKDL
+1938 
-1945 SYDTTEADK
+1945 
-1954 DEKPETLQKGD
+1954 
-1965 KTYQLVAVKAGSAD
+1965 VAVKAGSAD

-2020 PTPPTD
+2020 PTPGEPTPPTD
-2026 GGTTPPTDGGVN
+2026 GGVNPPTDGGVN

-2052 VNPPTDGGTTP
+2052 VNPPTDGGT
-2063 PTDGGVNPPTDGGTT
+2063 
-2078 PPTDGGVNPPTDGGT
+2078 
-2093 TPPTDGGTTPPTDGG
+2093 
-2108 TTPPTDGGTT
+2108 
-2118 PPTDGGTTP
+2118 
-2127 PTDGG
+2127 
-2132 TTPPT
+2132 
-2137 DGGVNPPTDGG
+2137 
-2148 VNPPT
+2148 
-2153 DGGTTPPIDGGT
+2153 I
-2165 TPPTDGG
+2165 
-2172 VNPPTD
+2172 
-2178 GGTTP
+2178 
-2183 PTDGG
+2183 
-2188 TTPPTDGGVNPPT
+2188 
-2201 DGGTTPPTDGGTTP
+2201 
-2215 PTDGGTTPPTDGG
+2215 
-2228 TTPPTDGGTTPPT
+2228 
-2241 DGGTTPPTDGGT
+2241 
-2253 TPPTDGGTTPP
+2253 
-2264 TDGGT
+2264 
-2269 TPPTDGGT
+2269 
-2277 TPPTDGGTTP
+2277 
-2287 PTDGG
+2287 
-2292 TTPPTDGGT
+2292 
-2301 TPPTDG
+2301 
-2307 GTTPPTDGGTTPPT
+2307 
-2321 DGGVNPP
+2321 
-2328 TDGGVNPP
+2328 
-2336 TDGGTTPPTD
+2336 
-2346 GGTTP
+2346 
-2351 PTDGGT
+2351 
-2357 TPPTDG
+2357 
-2363 GTTPPTDGG
+2363 
-2372 VNPPTDG
+2372 
-2379 GTTPPT
+2379 
-2385 DGGTTPPT
+2385 
-2393 DGGTTPP
+2393 
-2400 TDGGTTPPT
+2400 
-2409 DGGTTPPTD
+2409 
-2418 GGTTPPTDGG
+2418 
-2428 TTPPTDGG
+2428 
-2436 TTPPTDGGTTPPTDG
+2436 
-2451 GTTPPTD
+2451 
-2458 GGVNPPTDGGTTPP
+2458 
-2472 TDGGTTPPTDGG
+2472 
-2484 TTPPTDGGTTPP
+2484 
-2496 TDGGTT
+2496 
-2502 PPTDGG
+2502 
-2508 VNPPTDGG
+2508 
-2516 TTPTPPT
+2516 
-2523 GTITVTPKAGT
+2523 
-2534 AQLPNTGEASTSPL
+2534 
-2548 YGVLAFATGLAGLFG
+2548 
-2563 LVKKKKEEDQ
+2563 

>member
-1 MLDKKKINFRRKR
+1 MLDKKKINLRRKR
-14 MMTPDKRYRYS
+14 MTTPDKHYRYS

-52 ANDLASNE
+52 ANELASNE

-71 EDLSSSTEIKETDP
+71 EDLSSSTKIKETEL
-85 VSSSTLPT
+85 VSSSTPLT
-93 ETPEETPTALPAQ
+93 ETPEETPAQ

-134 LSTTE
+134 LSTKE

-166 RKAAKSTADTSSLQ
+166 RKAAKPTADTSSLQ

-215 TAVGNLVPELT
+215 TAVGNLGPELT
-226 SFTGTEEVTVMLA
+226 SFTGAEEVTVMLA
-239 ATTSGAADANQS
+239 ATTSGVADANQS

-272 KWTDILENPI
+272 KWTDIEENPI
-282 IALKMTDGTYKY
+282 IALKKTDGSYKY
-294 KKFSGT
+294 KKFSGQVT
-300 VTMDIAKAAYVA
+300 VDIAKAAQRA
-312 GEFEDAAAY
+312 GQFVDAETY
-321 KATNGTLQ
+321 KTANGPLQ

-356 KFHHRKN
+356 KFRHRKH
-363 LIFGGDSIWEG
+363 LIFGGDLIYEG
-374 VTSAELAEGDADSSA
+374 APIEDLASDDADATYSA
-389 FIALARPGSFVSEI
+389 FIALARPDSFVSEI
-403 WFHKAEISADGGD
+403 EFTDTGWDGDGVFSP

-425 LLVADSISEA
+425 VLVADSISEA
-435 LSQSEPSYKN
+435 LRQAEPSYKN

-450 SHIDVND
+450 SHIDGND

-465 VMELPE
+465 IMELPQ
-471 GVEVVFADRSGQ
+471 GVEVVFADKNSQ
-483 QTTFAGAMD
+483 QTTFAEAMA
-492 EIMAALRYDENDDTL
+492 EILEALRYDENFEIVNHEDT
-507 LNTQQKLKFKFI
+507 LKFKFI
-519 VKKDGV
+519 VKKDGRI
-525 QIQEDADWREIT
+525 IQEDAAWREIT

-543 AEKVKGLVK
+543 TEKVQGLVK
-552 TTLTNTRND
+552 TKLTNTQND
-561 FEAGIV
+561 FAAGIV
-567 DNINFSGL
+567 DNIDFSGL
-575 PEEMKNE
+575 PEEMKKE
-582 AIDME
+582 AIEME
-587 KTYPNVD
+587 KIYPNVD
-594 GTLPQDGQLPE
+594 GTLPEDGQLPE
-605 FSNPDNKDYDW
+605 FSNPDDKHYDW
-616 IDKDREES
+616 INKDGEES
-624 DGTHATS
+624 DGNHATS

-639 MGLFQGE
+639 MDLFQGD
-646 GDRITGKLRG
+646 GNRITEALLG
-656 YLPYIS
+656 YIPYIQD
-662 GYNMPA
+662 YNP
-668 DEDRIEAEHGRISI
+668 GISATNDVPNDAGI
-682 PPSEHDKELL
+682 KDIAPSEHDKELI
-692 PYFTLGSIFS
+692 PYFSLGPIFT

-804 DKDAATAPIDERP
+804 DKDSATAPIDERP

-861 QVIEGTTTV
+861 KVIEGTTTV

-928 DNQVTYLDSEPA
+928 DNQVTYLDSEPT
-940 ETVELSNLAYN
+940 ETVELSNFAYN

-1000 YAPEQTRQVP
+1000 YAPEQTREVSTP
-1010 TEKTGSVIVEYKL
+1010 SNGSVIVEYKL

-1028 PEKPEGTKLQ
+1028 PEKPEGEKLQ
-1038 ADFND
+1038 ADFKD
-1043 TTDQLVSTSTVTETY
+1043 TTNQLVSTSTVTETY
-1058 YVDANGKEQVTN
+1058 YVDANGEEQVIN

-1082 YEVTKAEAPDVLTIG
+1082 YEVTKDEAPDILTIG

-1120 VTYYYAEEQVEEG
+1120 VTYYYAEEQVEE
-1133 VIEEKGNVT
+1133 
-1142 VKYETEGGAP
+1142 
-1152 LKPDYKDSENVL
+1152 
-1164 VSSTPTTRR
+1164 
-1173 YYLKDGKKVYLDD
+1173 
-1186 QPVRGTT
+1186 
-1193 TKTDATYDTREDKS
+1193 
-1207 ETGGV
+1207 
-1212 NEKPATLTD
+1212 
-1221 ESGTTYHLIKTKD
+1221 
-1234 KTPENGTLPA
+1234 
-1244 GDTVVT
+1244 
-1250 YVYAPEQTREV
+1250 
-1261 STEKTGSVI
+1261 
-1270 VEYKLE
+1270 
-1276 GSETPE
+1276 
-1282 KPEGEKLQADFNDTT
+1282 
-1297 DQLVSTS
+1297 
-1304 TVTETYYVDENG
+1304 
-1316 EEQVTNTSEPVVTNT
+1316 
-1331 NATYEVTK
+1331 
-1339 DEAPDVLTIGG
+1339 
-1350 KTYHKVRV
+1350 
-1358 TGTENGTLPA
+1358 
-1368 GETKVTYYYAEE
+1368 
-1380 QVEKGV
+1380 GV

-1463 VNEKPATLTDESG
+1463 VNEKPATLTDEAG
-1476 TTYHLIK
+1476 TTYHLIKTKDKTPENGTLPAGDTVVTYVYAPEQTRQVPTPSNGSVIVEYKLEGSETTENPEGTKLQADFKDTTDQLVSTSTVTETYYVDANGKEQVTNISEPVVTLTNATYEVTKAEAPDVLTIGGKTYHKVRVNGTENGTLPAGETKVTYYYAEEQVEEGVIEEKGNVTVKYETEGGAPLKPAYKDSENVLVSSTPTTRRYYLKDGKKVYLDEQPVRGTTTKTDATYDTREDKSATGGVNEKPATLTDESGKKYHLIK

-1543 TKISETVTTNTYY
+1543 TKISETVTTKTYY

-1567 DPAVVINPVDPAVS
+1567 DPAVVTNPVDPAVT
-1581 YDTTETKNGKEERPT
+1581 YNTTLTKADGTAERPT
-1596 TLKSGD
+1596 TLESGG

-1615 EGTGVSGTLTKD
+1615 DGTGIRGNLTKD
-1627 TVVNYYYAEIKEEV
+1627 TVVNYYYAEIK
-1641 NTERTN
+1641 
-1647 GSVTIKYEST
+1647 
-1657 DGTPLRDDKE
+1657 D
-1667 DTASTVISTKTTTKK
+1667 
-1682 YYEYDG
+1682 
-1688 QKVYVGDPV
+1688 
-1697 ESTETVDLS
+1697 
-1706 YNTTEADKDEKPS
+1706 
-1719 TLEKDDKT
+1719 
-1727 YQLVA
+1727 
-1732 VKAGSADEN
+1732 
-1741 GKVTGDHVVTYVYAE
+1741 
-1756 IKDEVT
+1756 
-1762 TEPTNGSVTIKYE
+1762 
-1775 STDGTPLRDDK
+1775 
-1786 EDTASTVISTKTTTK
+1786 
-1801 KYYEYDGQKV
+1801 
-1811 YVGDPVESTE
+1811 
-1821 TKDLS
+1821 
-1826 YDTTEADK
+1826 
-1834 DEKPETLQKGDK
+1834 
-1846 TYQLVAV
+1846 
-1853 KADSAAEKGKVTG
+1853 
-1866 DHVVTYVYAEIKEE
+1866 E

-1965 KTYQLVAVKAGSAD
+1965 KTYQLVAVKADSAAENGKVTGDHVVTYVYAEIKDEVTTEPTNGSVTIKYETTDGTPLRDDKEDTASTVISTKTTTKKYYEYDGQKVYVGDPVESTETKDLSYDTTEADKDEKPETLQKDGKTYQLVAVKAGSADEKGNVSGELVVTYVYAEIKEEVNTERTNGSVTIKYETVDGKELQSPFPDTPSTEISSITTKRKYYEYNGVKTYVGEAEVTPSTKDVPYNTTEDNEKPDTLQKDGKTYQLVAVKDGSAD

-1993 YAEVP
+1993 YAEIKEEVNTERTNGSVTIKYETVDGKELQSPFPDTPSTEISSITTKRKYYEYNGVKTYVGEAEVTPSTKDVP
-1998 EEPKP
+1998 YNTTEDNEKPETLQKGGKTYQLVAVKAGSADEKGNVSGELVVTYVYAEVP

-2014 EPTPGE
+2014 EPTP
-2020 PTPPTD
+2020 PT
-2026 GGTTPPTDGGVN
+2026 
-2038 PPTDGGTTPPTDGG
+2038 
-2052 VNPPTDGGTTP
+2052 
-2063 PTDGGVNPPTDGGTT
+2063 
-2078 PPTDGGVNPPTDGGT
+2078 
-2093 TPPTDGGTTPPTDGG
+2093 
-2108 TTPPTDGGTT
+2108 
-2118 PPTDGGTTP
+2118 
-2127 PTDGG
+2127 
-2132 TTPPT
+2132 
-2137 DGGVNPPTDGG
+2137 
-2148 VNPPT
+2148 
-2153 DGGTTPPIDGGT
+2153 DGGT

-2201 DGGTTPPTDGGTTP
+2201 DGGTTPPIDGGTTPPTDGGVNP

-2228 TTPPTDGGTTPPT
+2228 VN
-2241 DGGTTPPTDGGT
+2241 
-2253 TPPTDGGTTPP
+2253 
-2264 TDGGT
+2264 
-2269 TPPTDGGT
+2269 
-2277 TPPTDGGTTP
+2277 
-2287 PTDGG
+2287 
-2292 TTPPTDGGT
+2292 
-2301 TPPTDG
+2301 PPTDG

-2372 VNPPTDG
+2372 
-2379 GTTPPT
+2379 TTPPT
-2385 DGGTTPPT
+2385 DGGTTPP
-2393 DGGTTPP
+2393 
-2400 TDGGTTPPT
+2400 
-2409 DGGTTPPTD
+2409 
-2418 GGTTPPTDGG
+2418 
-2428 TTPPTDGG
+2428 
-2436 TTPPTDGGTTPPTDG
+2436 
-2451 GTTPPTD
+2451 
-2458 GGVNPPTDGGTTPP
+2458 
-2472 TDGGTTPPTDGG
+2472 
-2484 TTPPTDGGTTPP
+2484 
-2496 TDGGTT
+2496 
-2502 PPTDGG
+2502 
-2508 VNPPTDGG
+2508 
-2516 TTPTPPT
+2516 
-2523 GTITVTPKAGT
+2523 
-2534 AQLPNTGEASTSPL
+2534 
-2548 YGVLAFATGLAGLFG
+2548 
-2563 LVKKKKEEDQ
+2563 

>member
-14 MMTPDKRYRYS
+14 MTTPDKHYRYS

-71 EDLSSSTEIKETDP
+71 EDLSSSTEIKETEP
-85 VSSSTLPT
+85 VSSSTPLT

-134 LSTTE
+134 LSTKE

-144 AAAKKVLEE
+144 AEAKKVLEQ

-203 LEDINAQITAIR
+203 LEDINAQITAIH

-226 SFTGTEEVTVMLA
+226 SFTGTEEVTVILA

-266 SVTQNF
+266 SVTAQNF
-272 KWTDILENPI
+272 KWTDIEENPI
-282 IALKMTDGTYKY
+282 IALKMADGTYKY
-294 KKFSGT
+294 KKFSGQVT
-300 VTMDIAKAAYVA
+300 VDIAKAAKD
-312 GEFEDAAAY
+312 EFVDAATY
-321 KATNGTLQ
+321 KATNDPLQ

-350 ESYDLT
+350 ESYDLM
-356 KFHHRKN
+356 KFHHRQN
-363 LIFGGDSIWEG
+363 LIFSGWSIYPG
-374 VTSAELAEGDADSSA
+374 VTIDELAEAGAADNVLV
-389 FIALARPGSFVSEI
+389 ALARPGSFVSEI
-403 WFHKAEISADGGD
+403 EFEDPWLNVGKK
-416 RYLPKENNT
+416 YLPKENNT
-425 LLVADSISEA
+425 LLVVDSIGEA
-435 LSQSEPSYKN
+435 LRQEDQSYKN

-450 SHIDVND
+450 SYIDVND

-471 GVEVVFADRSGQ
+471 GVEVVFADSSGQ
-483 QTTFAGAMD
+483 QTTFAGAMYDMMAKLEYND
-492 EIMAALRYDENDDTL
+492 EWKV
-507 LNTQQKLKFKFI
+507 LNPQQKLKFKFI
-519 VKKDGV
+519 VKKDG
-525 QIQEDADWREIT
+525 QIIQQDADWREIT
-537 LHVYSS
+537 LHVYNDVD
-543 AEKVKGLVK
+543 AVKGMVK
-552 TTLTNTRND
+552 TTLTNTRNN

-567 DNINFSGL
+567 DNIDFSGL
-575 PEEMKNE
+575 PEEMKKE
-582 AIDME
+582 AIEME
-587 KTYPNVD
+587 KTYRNVD
-594 GTLPQDGQLPE
+594 GSTPEDGALPE

-616 IDKDREES
+616 IDKDRQES
-624 DGTHATS
+624 AGNHATS

-639 MGLFQGE
+639 MDLFQGD
-646 GDRITGKLRG
+646 GNRITEALRG
-656 YLPYIS
+656 YIPYLPEYKS
-662 GYNMPA
+662 GNSYDP
-668 DEDRIEAEHGRISI
+668 EI
-682 PPSEHDKELL
+682 PPSEHDKELV
-692 PYFTLGSIFS
+692 PYFTLGSIF
-702 KTMFGRSMTPEPGGV
+702 TNTLFGRSMTPEPGGV
-717 NKSYWHSLTQAMPI
+717 NGSYWHSLTQAMPI
-731 PQLDFEPEVNLDI
+731 PQLDFEPKVNLDI

-804 DKDAATAPIDERP
+804 DKDSATAPIDERP

-861 QVIEGTTTV
+861 KVIEGTTTV

-928 DNQVTYLDSEPA
+928 DNQVTYLDSEPT
-940 ETVELSNLAYN
+940 ETVELSNFAYN

-1000 YAPEQTRQVP
+1000 YAPEQTREVP

-1070 TSEPVVTLTNAT
+1070 ISEPVVTLTNAT
-1082 YEVTKAEAPDVLTIG
+1082 YEVTKAEAPDILTIG

-1152 LKPDYKDSENVL
+1152 LKPAYKDSENVL

-1173 YYLKDGKKVYLDD
+1173 YYLKDGNKVYLDE

-1207 ETGGV
+1207 ATGGV

-1221 ESGTTYHLIKTKD
+1221 ETGTTYHLIKTKD
-1234 KTPENGTLPA
+1234 ETPENGTLPA

-1261 STEKTGSVI
+1261 PTEKTGSVI

-1282 KPEGEKLQADFNDTT
+1282 KPEGTKLQADFKDTT

-1304 TVTETYYVDENG
+1304 TVTETYYVDANG
-1316 EEQVTNTSEPVVTNT
+1316 VEKVTNTSEPVVTNT

-1358 TGTENGTLPA
+1358 NGTENGTLPA

-1380 QVEKGV
+1380 QVEEGV
-1386 IEEKGNVTVKYETEG
+1386 IEEKGNVTIKYETEG
-1401 GAPLKPAYKD
+1401 GAPLKSDYKD

-1430 GNKVYLDD
+1430 GKKVYLDE

-1476 TTYHLIK
+1476 KKYHLIK

-1567 DPAVVINPVDPAVS
+1567 APKVVTNPVDPAVT
-1581 YDTTETKNGKEERPT
+1581 YNTTETKNGKEERPT
-1596 TLKSGD
+1596 TLESGG

-1615 EGTGVSGTLTKD
+1615 DGTGIRGNLTKD
-1627 TVVNYYYAEIKEEV
+1627 TVVNYY
-1641 NTERTN
+1641 
-1647 GSVTIKYEST
+1647 
-1657 DGTPLRDDKE
+1657 
-1667 DTASTVISTKTTTKK
+1667 
-1682 YYEYDG
+1682 
-1688 QKVYVGDPV
+1688 
-1697 ESTETVDLS
+1697 
-1706 YNTTEADKDEKPS
+1706 
-1719 TLEKDDKT
+1719 
-1727 YQLVA
+1727 
-1732 VKAGSADEN
+1732 
-1741 GKVTGDHVVTYVYAE
+1741 YAE

-1786 EDTASTVISTKTTTK
+1786 EDTSSTVISTKTTTK
-1801 KYYEYDGQKV
+1801 KYYVYNGEKV

-1826 YDTTEADK
+1826 YNTTEADK
-1834 DEKPETLQKGDK
+1834 DEKPETLQK
-1846 TYQLVAV
+1846 
-1853 KADSAAEKGKVTG
+1853 
-1866 DHVVTYVYAEIKEE
+1866 
-1880 VTTEPTNGS
+1880 
-1889 VTIKYETTDGTPLR
+1889 DG
-1903 DDKEDTAS
+1903 
-1911 TVIST
+1911 
-1916 KTTTKKYY
+1916 
-1924 EYDGQKVYVGDPVE
+1924 
-1938 STETKDL
+1938 
-1945 SYDTTEADK
+1945 
-1954 DEKPETLQKGD
+1954 

-1979 ENGKVTG
+1979 EKGNVSGEL
-1986 DHVVTYV
+1986 VVTYV

-2003 EEPKPEEPKPG
+2003 EEPKPEEP
-2014 EPTPGE
+2014 
-2020 PTPPTD
+2020 
-2026 GGTTPPTDGGVN
+2026 
-2038 PPTDGGTTPPTDGG
+2038 
-2052 VNPPTDGGTTP
+2052 
-2063 PTDGGVNPPTDGGTT
+2063 
-2078 PPTDGGVNPPTDGGT
+2078 
-2093 TPPTDGGTTPPTDGG
+2093 
-2108 TTPPTDGGTT
+2108 T

-2137 DGGVNPPTDGG
+2137 DGGV
-2148 VNPPT
+2148 
-2153 DGGTTPPIDGGT
+2153 

-2172 VNPPTD
+2172 VT
-2178 GGTTP
+2178 
-2183 PTDGG
+2183 
-2188 TTPPTDGGVNPPT
+2188 
-2201 DGGTTPPTDGGTTP
+2201 
-2215 PTDGGTTPPTDGG
+2215 
-2228 TTPPTDGGTTPPT
+2228 
-2241 DGGTTPPTDGGT
+2241 
-2253 TPPTDGGTTPP
+2253 
-2264 TDGGT
+2264 
-2269 TPPTDGGT
+2269 
-2277 TPPTDGGTTP
+2277 
-2287 PTDGG
+2287 
-2292 TTPPTDGGT
+2292 
-2301 TPPTDG
+2301 
-2307 GTTPPTDGGTTPPT
+2307 
-2321 DGGVNPP
+2321 
-2328 TDGGVNPP
+2328 
-2336 TDGGTTPPTD
+2336 
-2346 GGTTP
+2346 
-2351 PTDGGT
+2351 
-2357 TPPTDG
+2357 
-2363 GTTPPTDGG
+2363 
-2372 VNPPTDG
+2372 
-2379 GTTPPT
+2379 
-2385 DGGTTPPT
+2385 
-2393 DGGTTPP
+2393 
-2400 TDGGTTPPT
+2400 
-2409 DGGTTPPTD
+2409 
-2418 GGTTPPTDGG
+2418 
-2428 TTPPTDGG
+2428 
-2436 TTPPTDGGTTPPTDG
+2436 
-2451 GTTPPTD
+2451 
-2458 GGVNPPTDGGTTPP
+2458 
-2472 TDGGTTPPTDGG
+2472 
-2484 TTPPTDGGTTPP
+2484 
-2496 TDGGTT
+2496 
-2502 PPTDGG
+2502 
-2508 VNPPTDGG
+2508 
-2516 TTPTPPT
+2516 
-2523 GTITVTPKAGT
+2523 
-2534 AQLPNTGEASTSPL
+2534 
-2548 YGVLAFATGLAGLFG
+2548 
-2563 LVKKKKEEDQ
+2563 

>member
-14 MMTPDKRYRYS
+14 MTTPDKRYRYS

-52 ANDLASNE
+52 ANELASNE

-71 EDLSSSTEIKETDP
+71 EVLPSSTEIKETELVP
-85 VSSSTLPT
+85 SSTPLT
-93 ETPEETPTALPAQ
+93 ETPEETPAQ

-134 LSTTE
+134 LSTKE

-251 GIDEISERTGQYTAI
+251 GIDAISANNGQYT
-266 SVTQNF
+266 VTSEHTNF

-312 GEFEDAAAY
+312 DEFVDAATYISA
-321 KATNGTLQ
+321 NGTLQ
-329 AGDKVYIIQESD
+329 ATDKVYIIQESD
-341 FTSAPTSIE
+341 FTTDPTSISIE

-356 KFHHRKN
+356 KFHHREH
-363 LIFGGDSIWEG
+363 LIFGGDSIYEG
-374 VTSAELAEGDADSSA
+374 ATVEGLAEGDADSSA

-403 WFHKAEISADGGD
+403 RFHKAEISADGGD

-435 LSQSEPSYKN
+435 LRQSEPSYKN

-450 SHIDVND
+450 SHIAVSD

-465 VMELPE
+465 VMELPQ
-471 GVEVVFADRSGQ
+471 GVEVVFADKNSQ
-483 QTTFAGAMD
+483 QTTFAEAMA
-492 EIMAALRYDENDDTL
+492 EILEALRYDENYEIVNHKDT
-507 LNTQQKLKFKFI
+507 LKFKFI
-519 VKKDGV
+519 VKKDGRI
-525 QIQEDADWREIT
+525 IQEDAAWREIT

-543 AEKVKGLVK
+543 TEKVQGLVK
-552 TTLTNTRND
+552 TKLTNTQNN
-561 FEAGIV
+561 FAAGIV
-567 DNINFSGL
+567 DNIDFSGL
-575 PEEMKNE
+575 PEEMKKE
-582 AIDME
+582 AIEME
-587 KTYPNVD
+587 KTYRNVD
-594 GTLPQDGQLPE
+594 GSLPQDGALPQ
-605 FSNPDNKDYDW
+605 FSNPDNKHYDW
-616 IDKDREES
+616 INKDGEES
-624 DGTHATS
+624 AGNHATS
-631 PARYFPYD
+631 PTRYFPYD
-639 MGLFQGE
+639 MDLFQGD
-646 GDRITGKLRG
+646 GNRITEALLG
-656 YLPYIS
+656 YIPYIQD
-662 GYNMPA
+662 YNP
-668 DEDRIEAEHGRISI
+668 GISATNDVPNDAGI
-682 PPSEHDKELL
+682 KDIAPSEHDKELV

-804 DKDAATAPIDERP
+804 DKDTATDSIDERP

-898 VGTEIKGQLKDTDQG
+898 AGTEIKGQLKDTDQG

-1000 YAPEQTRQVP
+1000 YAPEQTREVPTPSNGSVIVEYKLEGSETPEKPEGEKLQADFKDTTDQLVSSSTVTETYYVDANGKEQVTNTSEPVVTLTNATYEVTKAEAPDVLTIGGKTYHKVRVNGQENGTLPAGETKVTYYYAEVQVEEGIIEEKGNVTVKYETEGGAPLKPDYKDSENVLVSSTPTTRRYYLKDGNKVYLDEQPVRGTTTKTDATYDTREDKSATGGVNEKPSTLTDESGTTYHLIKTKDKTPENGTLPAGDTVVTYVYAPEQTREVSTPSNGSVIVEYKLEGSETTENPEGTKLQADFKDTTDQLVSTSTVTETYYVDANGKEQVTNTSEPVVTLTNATYEVTKDEAPDVLTIGGKTYHKVRVNGTENGTLPAGETKVTYYYAEEQVEEGVIEEKGNVTVKYETEGGTTLKPAYKDSENVLVSSTPTTRRYYLKDGNKVYLDEQPVRGTTTKTDATYDTREDKSATGGVNEKPATLTDESGTTYHLIKTKDETPENGTLPAGDTVVTYVYAPEQTREVP

-1058 YVDANGKEQVTN
+1058 YVDANGVEKVTN
-1070 TSEPVVTLTNAT
+1070 TSEPVVTNTNAT
-1082 YEVTKAEAPDVLTIG
+1082 YEVTKDEAPDVLTIG
-1097 EKTYHKVRVN
+1097 GKTYHKVRVN

-1142 VKYETEGGAP
+1142 IKYETEGGAP
-1152 LKPDYKDSENVL
+1152 LKSDYKDSENVL

-1173 YYLKDGKKVYLDD
+1173 YYLKDGKKVYLDE

-1221 ESGTTYHLIKTKD
+1221 ESGKK
-1234 KTPENGTLPA
+1234 
-1244 GDTVVT
+1244 
-1250 YVYAPEQTREV
+1250 
-1261 STEKTGSVI
+1261 
-1270 VEYKLE
+1270 
-1276 GSETPE
+1276 
-1282 KPEGEKLQADFNDTT
+1282 
-1297 DQLVSTS
+1297 
-1304 TVTETYYVDENG
+1304 
-1316 EEQVTNTSEPVVTNT
+1316 
-1331 NATYEVTK
+1331 
-1339 DEAPDVLTIGG
+1339 
-1350 KTYHKVRV
+1350 
-1358 TGTENGTLPA
+1358 
-1368 GETKVTYYYAEE
+1368 
-1380 QVEKGV
+1380 
-1386 IEEKGNVTVKYETEG
+1386 
-1401 GAPLKPAYKD
+1401 
-1411 SENVLVSST
+1411 
-1420 PTTRRYYLKD
+1420 
-1430 GNKVYLDD
+1430 
-1438 QPVRGTTTKTD
+1438 
-1449 ATYDTREDKSETGG
+1449 
-1463 VNEKPATLTDESG
+1463 
-1476 TTYHLIK
+1476 YHLIK

-1567 DPAVVINPVDPAVS
+1567 APKVVTNPVDPAVT
-1581 YDTTETKNGKEERPT
+1581 YNTTETKNGKEERPT
-1596 TLKSGD
+1596 TLESGG

-1615 EGTGVSGTLTKD
+1615 DGTGIRGNLTKD
-1627 TVVNYYYAEIKEEV
+1627 TVVNYY
-1641 NTERTN
+1641 
-1647 GSVTIKYEST
+1647 
-1657 DGTPLRDDKE
+1657 
-1667 DTASTVISTKTTTKK
+1667 
-1682 YYEYDG
+1682 
-1688 QKVYVGDPV
+1688 
-1697 ESTETVDLS
+1697 
-1706 YNTTEADKDEKPS
+1706 
-1719 TLEKDDKT
+1719 
-1727 YQLVA
+1727 
-1732 VKAGSADEN
+1732 
-1741 GKVTGDHVVTYVYAE
+1741 YAE

-1775 STDGTPLRDDK
+1775 TVDGKELQSPFPDTPST
-1786 EDTASTVISTKTTTK
+1786 EISSITTK
-1801 KYYEYDGQKV
+1801 RKYYEYNGVKT
-1811 YVGDPVESTE
+1811 YVGEAEVTPS
-1821 TKDLS
+1821 TKDVP
-1826 YDTTEADK
+1826 YNTTEDN
-1834 DEKPETLQKGDK
+1834 EKPETLQKG
-1846 TYQLVAV
+1846 
-1853 KADSAAEKGKVTG
+1853 G
-1866 DHVVTYVYAEIKEE
+1866 
-1880 VTTEPTNGS
+1880 
-1889 VTIKYETTDGTPLR
+1889 
-1903 DDKEDTAS
+1903 
-1911 TVIST
+1911 
-1916 KTTTKKYY
+1916 
-1924 EYDGQKVYVGDPVE
+1924 
-1938 STETKDL
+1938 
-1945 SYDTTEADK
+1945 
-1954 DEKPETLQKGD
+1954 

-1979 ENGKVTG
+1979 EKGNVSGEL
-1986 DHVVTYV
+1986 VVTYV

-2003 EEPKPEEPKPG
+2003 EEPKP
-2014 EPTPGE
+2014 GE

-2026 GGTTPPTDGGVN
+2026 GGT
-2038 PPTDGGTTPPTDGG
+2038 
-2052 VNPPTDGGTTP
+2052 
-2063 PTDGGVNPPTDGGTT
+2063 
-2078 PPTDGGVNPPTDGGT
+2078 
-2093 TPPTDGGTTPPTDGG
+2093 
-2108 TTPPTDGGTT
+2108 
-2118 PPTDGGTTP
+2118 
-2127 PTDGG
+2127 
-2132 TTPPT
+2132 
-2137 DGGVNPPTDGG
+2137 
-2148 VNPPT
+2148 
-2153 DGGTTPPIDGGT
+2153 
-2165 TPPTDGG
+2165 
-2172 VNPPTD
+2172 
-2178 GGTTP
+2178 
-2183 PTDGG
+2183 
-2188 TTPPTDGGVNPPT
+2188 
-2201 DGGTTPPTDGGTTP
+2201 
-2215 PTDGGTTPPTDGG
+2215 
-2228 TTPPTDGGTTPPT
+2228 
-2241 DGGTTPPTDGGT
+2241 
-2253 TPPTDGGTTPP
+2253 
-2264 TDGGT
+2264 
-2269 TPPTDGGT
+2269 
-2277 TPPTDGGTTP
+2277 
-2287 PTDGG
+2287 
-2292 TTPPTDGGT
+2292 
-2301 TPPTDG
+2301 
-2307 GTTPPTDGGTTPPT
+2307 
-2321 DGGVNPP
+2321 
-2328 TDGGVNPP
+2328 
-2336 TDGGTTPPTD
+2336 
-2346 GGTTP
+2346 
-2351 PTDGGT
+2351 
-2357 TPPTDG
+2357 
-2363 GTTPPTDGG
+2363 
-2372 VNPPTDG
+2372 
-2379 GTTPPT
+2379 
-2385 DGGTTPPT
+2385 
-2393 DGGTTPP
+2393 
-2400 TDGGTTPPT
+2400 
-2409 DGGTTPPTD
+2409 
-2418 GGTTPPTDGG
+2418 
-2428 TTPPTDGG
+2428 
-2436 TTPPTDGGTTPPTDG
+2436 
-2451 GTTPPTD
+2451 
-2458 GGVNPPTDGGTTPP
+2458 
-2472 TDGGTTPPTDGG
+2472 
-2484 TTPPTDGGTTPP
+2484 
-2496 TDGGTT
+2496 
-2502 PPTDGG
+2502 
-2508 VNPPTDGG
+2508 
-2516 TTPTPPT
+2516 
-2523 GTITVTPKAGT
+2523 
-2534 AQLPNTGEASTSPL
+2534 
-2548 YGVLAFATGLAGLFG
+2548 
-2563 LVKKKKEEDQ
+2563 